1 MKKRLIALL
10 LAFVMVLGLTA
21 TVFAEGGISIA
32 SIQPEAPTHTY
43 IFQAG
48 GVEIGRQIIKHN
60 ESLKDPGVPS
70 APAGQ
75 RFVRWDP
82 AVSFDMPVSVTQ
94 NQTIPVQAIFE
105 TVYTVYFK
113 HDGRTVATKELTD
126 TQPSV
131 STGDVLVPVGAD
143 EKLTGWY
150 FGETRYERV
159 SMADFPPGSDTL
171 TLTAKVEKGHW
182 IHFNS
187 AGGSYVAPQFVTGN
201 TIQPADPAR
210 PGFSFEGWYEKS
222 GNRFTFGSPLTSN
235 ITLTAHWRSNTSTK
249 YTVIHW
255 QEKAD
260 ESGWSLHETE
270 TKTGGTDAQTA
281 AASKSYPGFTA
292 QTIMQQT
299 IQGDASTIVNVYYE
313 RNEYAVKFYTLNGST
328 EYTQFQI
335 RAKYGA
341 NIRDLWPTHN
351 NSSTWAVNLNA
362 SGGKYQ
368 SNIDT
373 MPLGGKNFYGP
384 VTGNGS
390 ETAYYYTEAL
400 PGETGTV
407 SYKGKQYKLDHS
419 DTALG
424 TGYSITEEDKYPITG
439 FTFLEF
445 DAKWNGGIFPPRYA
459 YNGAKFYYTRNS
471 YDVVFISGSV
481 TEKTQSMKYRQP
493 LDDVSHTPKP
503 PIGKEEYTFAGWYD
517 NELYTGSEY
526 VLEGKTMPA
535 HHLTLYAKWVPK
547 TYTVTVYDVDRTKIL
562 KTFDVPMG
570 GTIPENKMPKV
581 TLGTGDSFLGWMDM
595 QDHMPF
601 HFDTEI
607 HRDYKLYA
615 KTGNAEQFM
624 VTYALGGGS
633 GNAPFDSNKYARGA
647 QAVVLPATGVTPPTG
662 KVFLYWSAGDST
674 RCYPGGKLTVTG
686 KMTLT
691 AVYGQKTEAVTVT
704 YHSNFAPD
712 EPYTTADMPN
722 NSTITL
728 PGYTDLDLPE
738 NPGYTFAGWNTQAD
752 GLGKTYMPDDKV
764 LVDTMA
770 PGNDLY
776 AIWAKGSYLLTIHYV
791 YASGGEAKPDHTEV
805 LGFGAPYSVIS
816 PSIPG
821 YTADKPVVT
830 GTMPAAPVTV
840 TVTYTASTGT
850 PYEVHHYLERLEG
863 AYPAVPDEKDNLR
876 GETGAWTAAA
886 AKSYDGF
893 TPIEFEQKRIK
904 ADDLTVVKIF
914 YTRNS
919 YLLTYKDS
927 LSAGVYASQTYKY
940 GAAVTAIA
948 APTKTGYTFTG
959 WSPAVPDT
967 MPAEARTVYAQWR
980 KNTPDT
986 VVFDP
991 NNINGKT
998 LAAKSLTVYSGSAPW
1013 ETFEVVVKEP
1023 AGTQRSSG
1031 TVILSGGSQSASFTD
1046 FDPITFP
1053 AAGTY
1058 TFTVGEVDRNTRYMS
1073 YDRNLYTLTVKVEEK
1088 GGMLVISDVYYTN
1101 AAGRSYRDF
1110 PIVFSNTYGSYTP
1123 YVPVVPP
1130 KTPDKLN
1137 ADDHFAYVIG
1147 YPDGGV
1153 HPYATIT
1160 RAETATIFFRLLTEK
1175 TRKDNLTKYH
1185 SFRDVP
1191 QGAWYNAAVATM
1203 AKLKII
1209 TGYPDGTFRPD
1220 APVTRAEFATIAARF
1235 DEKSARTT
1243 ASFRDIYGHWAERYI
1258 SRSAE
1263 LGWIRGYTDNTF
1275 RPDQSITRAEA
1286 MALINRVLNRNPESK
1301 DDLLRSMN
1309 IFNDNLDTAK
1319 WYYLD
1324 VQEAANSHDFIRKAN
1339 GYEMWKKLRAD
1350 PDWKALER

>member
-1 MKKRLIALL
+1 
-10 LAFVMVLGLTA
+10 
-21 TVFAEGGISIA
+21 
-32 SIQPEAPTHTY
+32 
-43 IFQAG
+43 
-48 GVEIGRQIIKHN
+48 
-60 ESLKDPGVPS
+60 
-70 APAGQ
+70 
-75 RFVRWDP
+75 
-82 AVSFDMPVSVTQ
+82 MPVSVTQ
-94 NQTIPVQAIFE
+94 TQTITVQAIFE

-150 FGETRYERV
+150 IGGTRYETV
-159 SMADFPPGSDTL
+159 SKADFPAGSDTL
-171 TLTAKVEKGHW
+171 TLTAKVDKGHW

-187 AGGSYVAPQFVTGN
+187 NGGSYVAPQFVTGN
-201 TIQPADPAR
+201 TIPPADPAR
-210 PGFSFEGWYEKS
+210 PGFLFEGWYEES
-222 GNRFTFGSPLTSN
+222 GKQFTFGSPLTSN
-235 ITLTAHWRSNTSTK
+235 ITLIAHWTSNTSTK

-255 QEKAD
+255 QENAD
-260 ESGWSLHETE
+260 NNEYALRESEEKSGA
-270 TKTGGTDAQTA
+270 TGAPTTA
-281 AASKSYPGFTA
+281 AAKSYEGFTA
-292 QTIMQQT
+292 QTITQQT
-299 IQGDASTIVNVYYE
+299 INGDGSTIVNVYYK
-313 RNEYAVKFYTLNGST
+313 RNVYDVKFYENKGWWIFDDWKEKTGYRIT
-328 EYTQFQI
+328 
-335 RAKYGA
+335 AKHGA
-341 NIRDLWPTHN
+341 NISKKWPGGNWAT
-351 NSSTWAVNLNA
+351 SPGGSTFQA
-362 SGGKYQ
+362 
-368 SNIDT
+368 NIDT
-373 MPLGGKNFYGP
+373 MPLNGAKFYETSQGKAKADYYLQSLAGAYVWDHTDTGVSSGSK
-384 VTGNGS
+384 VTN
-390 ETAYYYTEAL
+390 
-400 PGETGTV
+400 
-407 SYKGKQYKLDHS
+407 
-419 DTALG
+419 
-424 TGYSITEEDKYPITG
+424 EDRYPITG
-439 FTFLEF
+439 FTCNTEKS
-445 DAKWNGGIFPPRYA
+445 AKNGDS
-459 YNGAKFYYTRNS
+459 YNGAKFYYDRNI
-471 YDVVFISGSV
+471 YQIVFMNHGSK
-481 TEKTQSMKYRQP
+481 EKELFKKYEQSIADAGY
-493 LDDVSHTPKP
+493 TPTAP
-503 PIGKEEYTFAGWYD
+503 ANMQDYTFGGWFD
-517 NELYTGSEY
+517 NQKCEGSAY
-526 VLEGKTMPA
+526 VFTGKTMPA

-547 TYTVTVYDVDRTKIL
+547 TYTVTVYDVDRTTVI

-570 GTIPENKMPKV
+570 GTIPENQMPEV

-601 HFDTEI
+601 HFDTRI

-633 GNAPFDSNKYARGA
+633 GNAPVDSNKYARGA
-647 QAVVLPATGVTPPTG
+647 QAVVLPAAGVTPPEG
-662 KVFLYWSAGDST
+662 KVFLYWSAAGDST

-686 KMTLT
+686 NMTLT
-691 AVYGQKTEAVTVT
+691 AVYGQTTEAVRVT

-712 EPYTTADMPN
+712 KTYTTADMPN
-722 NSTITL
+722 NSTIPL
-728 PGYTDLDLPE
+728 PGYTGLGLPE
-738 NPGYTFAGWNTQAD
+738 NPGYTFAGWNTQAN
-752 GLGKTYMPDDKV
+752 GSGTTYQPGGKV
-764 LVDTMA
+764 LVDTMG
-770 PGNDLY
+770 PGNHLY
-776 AIWAKGSYLLTIHYV
+776 AIWEKG
-791 YASGGEAKPDHTEV
+791 
-805 LGFGAPYSVIS
+805 
-816 PSIPG
+816 
-821 YTADKPVVT
+821 
-830 GTMPAAPVTV
+830 
-840 TVTYTASTGT
+840 TGT

-863 AYPAVPDEKDNLR
+863 AYPYVPDEKDNLR

-893 TPIEFEQKRIK
+893 TPMGFAQEMIK
-904 ADDLTVVKIF
+904 ADGSTVVKIF

-948 APTKTGYTFTG
+948 DPTKTGYTFTG

-1031 TVILSGGSQSASFTD
+1031 TVRLSGGSQSASFTG

-1110 PIVFSNTYGSYTP
+1110 PIVFSNTYGGYTP

-1153 HPYATIT
+1153 HPHATIT

-1209 TGYPDGTFRPD
+1209 TGYPDGTFQPD
-1220 APVTRAEFATIAARF
+1220 APVTRAEFAAIAARF

>member
-1 MKKRLIALL
+1 
-10 LAFVMVLGLTA
+10 
-21 TVFAEGGISIA
+21 
-32 SIQPEAPTHTY
+32 
-43 IFQAG
+43 
-48 GVEIGRQIIKHN
+48 
-60 ESLKDPGVPS
+60 
-70 APAGQ
+70 
-75 RFVRWDP
+75 
-82 AVSFDMPVSVTQ
+82 MPVSVTQ
-94 NQTIPVQAIFE
+94 TQTITVQAIFE
-105 TVYTVYFK
+105 TVYTVYFCYK
-113 HDGRTVATKELTD
+113 GRTVATKELTD

-150 FGETRYERV
+150 FGETRYETV
-159 SMADFPPGSDTL
+159 STADFLAGDTL
-171 TLTAKVEKGHW
+171 TLTARVEKGHW
-182 IHFNS
+182 IHFDS
-187 AGGSYVAPQFVTGN
+187 DGGSYVAPQFVTGN
-201 TIQPADPAR
+201 TSQPADPAR
-210 PGFSFEGWYEKS
+210 PGFSFEGWYEES
-222 GNRFTFGSPLTSN
+222 GKQFTFGNQLTSN
-235 ITLTAHWRSNTSTK
+235 ITLTARWKSNTSTK

-270 TKTGGTDAQTA
+270 TKTGGTGAQTA
-281 AASKSYPGFTA
+281 AAAKSYDGFTA
-292 QTIMQQT
+292 QTITQQT
-299 IQGDASTIVNVYYE
+299 INGDGSTIVNVYYK
-313 RNEYAVKFYTLNGST
+313 RNVYAVKFFTIKYEGGLLSGKYVKDKEIDS
-328 EYTQFQI
+328 I
-335 RAKYGA
+335 RITAKYGA
-341 NIRDLWPTHN
+341 NISKKWPGGLWATSPGG
-351 NSSTWAVNLNA
+351 STFQA
-362 SGGKYQ
+362 SIG
-368 SNIDT
+368 T
-373 MPLGGKNFYGP
+373 MPLGGDEFFK
-384 VTGNGS
+384 TSQGS
-390 ETAYYYTEAL
+390 AEAYYYLESLAGGYVWDHTD
-400 PGETGTV
+400 TGGD
-407 SYKGKQYKLDHS
+407 SS
-419 DTALG
+419 
-424 TGYSITEEDKYPITG
+424 SIVTNEDRYPITG
-439 FTFLEF
+439 FTCNT
-445 DAKWNGGIFPPRYA
+445 AKSAKNGA
-459 YNGAKFYYTRNS
+459 WYNGAKFYYDRIS
-471 YDVVFISGSV
+471 YQIVFMNHGSK
-481 TEKTQSMKYRQP
+481 EKELVKKYEQSIADAGY
-493 LDDVSHTPKP
+493 TPTAP
-503 PIGKEEYTFAGWYD
+503 ANMQDYTFGGWFD
-517 NELYTGSEY
+517 NEKCEGSAYVFTG
-526 VLEGKTMPA
+526 KKMPA

-547 TYTVTVYDVDRTKIL
+547 TYSVTVYDVDRTTVL
-562 KTFDVPMG
+562 ETFTDVPMG
-570 GTIPENKMPKV
+570 ETILESQMPEV

-601 HFDTEI
+601 HFDTRI
-607 HRDYKLYA
+607 HRDYQLYA

-633 GNAPFDSNKYARGA
+633 GNAPVDSNRYARGA
-647 QAVVLPATGVTPPTG
+647 QAVVLPATGVTPPEG
-662 KVFLYWSAGDST
+662 KVFLYWSAAGDST
-674 RCYPGGKLTVTG
+674 CCYPGGKLTVTG

-704 YHSNFAPD
+704 YHSNFATD

-752 GLGKTYMPDDKV
+752 GSGTTYMSGNKV
-764 LVDTMA
+764 LVDTVA
-770 PGNDLY
+770 PGNHLY

-791 YASGGEAKPDHTEV
+791 YASGEEAKPDHTEA
-805 LGFGAPYSVIS
+805 LDFGTPYSVPS

-863 AYPAVPDEKDNLR
+863 AYPDVPKEKDNLR

-904 ADDLTVVKIF
+904 ADGSTVVKIF

-948 APTKTGYTFTG
+948 DPTKAGYTFTG

-980 KNTPDT
+980 KTTPDT

-1031 TVILSGGSQSASFTD
+1031 TVRLSGGSQSASFNG

-1153 HPYATIT
+1153 HPHATIT

-1209 TGYPDGTFRPD
+1209 TGYPDGTFQPD
-1220 APVTRAEFATIAARF
+1220 APVTRAEFAAIAARF

>member
-1 MKKRLIALL
+1 
-10 LAFVMVLGLTA
+10 
-21 TVFAEGGISIA
+21 
-32 SIQPEAPTHTY
+32 
-43 IFQAG
+43 
-48 GVEIGRQIIKHN
+48 
-60 ESLKDPGVPS
+60 
-70 APAGQ
+70 
-75 RFVRWDP
+75 
-82 AVSFDMPVSVTQ
+82 MPVSVTQ
-94 NQTIPVQAIFE
+94 TQTITVQAIFE

-150 FGETRYERV
+150 IGEKRYETV
-159 SMADFPPGSDTL
+159 SKANFPAGSDTL
-171 TLTAKVEKGHW
+171 TLTAKVDKGHW

-210 PGFSFEGWYEKS
+210 PGFSFEGWYEES
-222 GNRFTFGSPLTSN
+222 GKQFTFGSQLTSN
-235 ITLTAHWRSNTSTK
+235 ITLTAHWKSNTSTK

-270 TKTGGTDAQTA
+270 TKTGGTGAQTA

-292 QTIMQQT
+292 QTIIQQT
-299 IQGDASTIVNVYYE
+299 INGDGSTIVNVYYK
-313 RNEYAVKFYTLNGST
+313 RNVYDVKFFTIKYEWFSGKYVKNKEIYCIT
-328 EYTQFQI
+328 
-335 RAKYGA
+335 AKYGA
-341 NIRDLWPTHN
+341 NISEKWPGGIWTT
-351 NSSTWAVNLNA
+351 SPGGSTFQA
-362 SGGKYQ
+362 SIG
-368 SNIDT
+368 T
-373 MPLGGKNFYGP
+373 MPLGGKEFFK
-384 VTGNGS
+384 TDQGNAKADYFLQSLAGN
-390 ETAYYYTEAL
+390 Y
-400 PGETGTV
+400 V
-407 SYKGKQYKLDHS
+407 LDHT
-419 DTALG
+419 DTG
-424 TGYSITEEDKYPITG
+424 GSSWSKVTDEDHYPITG
-439 FTFLEF
+439 FICNT
-445 DAKWNGGIFPPRYA
+445 AKSAKNGA
-459 YNGAKFYYTRNS
+459 WYNGAKFYYDRNS
-471 YDVVFISGSV
+471 YQIVFMNHGSK
-481 TEKTQSMKYRQP
+481 EKELVKKYEQSIADAGY
-493 LDDVSHTPKP
+493 TPTAP
-503 PIGKEEYTFAGWYD
+503 ANMQDYTFGGWFD
-517 NELYTGSEY
+517 NEKCEGSAYVFTG
-526 VLEGKTMPA
+526 KKMPA
-535 HHLTLYAKWVPK
+535 HNLTLYAKWVPK
-547 TYTVTVYDVDRTKIL
+547 TYTVTVYDVDQTTVIE
-562 KTFDVPMG
+562 TFDVPMG
-570 GTIPENKMPKV
+570 GTIPESQMPEV

-615 KTGNAEQFM
+615 KTGNAEQFA
-624 VTYALGGGS
+624 VTYARGGGS
-633 GNAPFDSNKYARGA
+633 GNAPVDSNKYARGA
-647 QAVVLPATGVTPPTG
+647 QAVVLPATGVTPPEG
-662 KVFLYWSAGDST
+662 KVFLYWSAAGDST
-674 RCYPGGKLTVTG
+674 CCYPGGKLTVTG

-712 EPYTTADMPN
+712 KTDMTAAMPN

-728 PGYTDLDLPE
+728 PGYTDLGLPE

-752 GLGKTYMPDDKV
+752 GLGTTYMPGDKV
-764 LVDTMA
+764 LVDTKD
-770 PGNDLY
+770 PGNHLY
-776 AIWAKGSYLLTIHYV
+776 AIWEKG
-791 YASGGEAKPDHTEV
+791 
-805 LGFGAPYSVIS
+805 
-816 PSIPG
+816 
-821 YTADKPVVT
+821 
-830 GTMPAAPVTV
+830 
-840 TVTYTASTGT
+840 TGT

-863 AYPAVPDEKDNLR
+863 AYPYVPNEKDNLR

-904 ADDLTVVKIF
+904 ADGSTVVKIF

-948 APTKTGYTFTG
+948 DPTKTGYTFTG
-959 WSPAVPDT
+959 WSPTVPAT
-967 MPAEARTVYAQWR
+967 MPPGALTVYAQWR
-980 KNTPDT
+980 KTTPDT

-1031 TVILSGGSQSASFTD
+1031 TVRLSGGSQSASFTG

-1153 HPYATIT
+1153 HPHATIT
-1160 RAETATIFFRLLTEK
+1160 RAETATVFFRLLTEK

-1209 TGYPDGTFRPD
+1209 TGYPDGTFQPD
-1220 APVTRAEFATIAARF
+1220 APVTRAEFAAIAARF

>member
-21 TVFAEGGISIA
+21 AVFAEGGISIA

-48 GVEIGRQIIKHN
+48 GVEIGRQIIKDN
-60 ESLKDPGVPS
+60 ESLRDPGVPS

-75 RFVRWDP
+75 RFVRWAP
-82 AVSFDMPVSVTQ
+82 AVSFGTPVSVTQ
-94 NQTIPVQAIFE
+94 TQTITVQAIFE
-105 TVYTVYFK
+105 TVYTVYFCYE
-113 HDGRTVATKELTD
+113 GRTVATKELTD

-150 FGETRYERV
+150 FGGTRYETV
-159 SMADFPPGSDTL
+159 SKADFPLGSDTL

-187 AGGSYVAPQFVTGN
+187 DGGSYVAPQFVTGN

-210 PGFSFEGWYEKS
+210 PGFSFEGWYEQS
-222 GNRFTFGSPLTSN
+222 GKQFTFGSQLTSN
-235 ITLTAHWRSNTSTK
+235 ITLTARWKINTSTK

-255 QEKAD
+255 QENAD
-260 ESGWSLHETE
+260 NNEYAFRESEEKSGA
-270 TKTGGTDAQTA
+270 TGAPTSA
-281 AASKSYPGFTA
+281 AAKSYQGFTA
-292 QTIMQQT
+292 QTITQQT
-299 IQGDASTIVNVYYE
+299 INGDGSTIVNVYYK
-313 RNEYAVKFYTLNGST
+313 RNVYDVKFYTLNGRT

-341 NIRDLWPTHN
+341 NIRDRWPTHN

-362 SGGKYQ
+362 SGSKYQ

-384 VTGNGS
+384 VTGYGS

-419 DTALG
+419 DTAPG
-424 TGYSITEEDKYPITG
+424 KGYSITEEDKYPITG

-445 DAKWNGGIFPPRYA
+445 DAKWDGGIIHPGYA

-526 VLEGKTMPA
+526 VLEGRTMPA
-535 HHLTLYAKWVPK
+535 HNLTLYAKWVPK
-547 TYTVTVYDVDRTKIL
+547 TYSVTVYDVDRTKIL

-570 GTIPENKMPKV
+570 ETIPENQMPEV
-581 TLGTGDSFLGWMDM
+581 TLGTGDTFLGWMDM

-615 KTGNAEQFM
+615 KTGNEEQFE
-624 VTYALGGGS
+624 VTYVLGGGS
-633 GNAPFDSNKYARGA
+633 GKAPVDSNKYARGA
-647 QAVVLPATGVTPPTG
+647 QAVVLPATGVTPPEG
-662 KVFLYWSAGDST
+662 KVFLYWSAAGDST

-712 EPYTTADMPN
+712 KTDTTAAMPN

-752 GLGKTYMPDDKV
+752 GSGTKYMPGEKV

-770 PGNDLY
+770 PGNHLY
-776 AIWAKGSYLLTIHYV
+776 AIWVKG
-791 YASGGEAKPDHTEV
+791 
-805 LGFGAPYSVIS
+805 
-816 PSIPG
+816 
-821 YTADKPVVT
+821 
-830 GTMPAAPVTV
+830 
-840 TVTYTASTGT
+840 TGT

-863 AYPAVPDEKDNLR
+863 EYLAVPDEKDNLR

-893 TPIEFEQKRIK
+893 TPRKFAQERIK
-904 ADDLTVVKIF
+904 ANGSTVVKIF

-927 LSAGVYASQTYKY
+927 LSTGVYASQTYKY

-959 WSPAVPDT
+959 WSPAVPAT
-967 MPAEARTVYAQWR
+967 MPAGALTVYAQWR
-980 KNTPDT
+980 KTTPDT

-1031 TVILSGGSQSASFTD
+1031 TVRLSGGSQSASFIG
-1046 FDPITFP
+1046 FDLITFP

-1153 HPYATIT
+1153 HPHATIT
-1160 RAETATIFFRLLTEK
+1160 RAETATVFFRLLTEK

-1209 TGYPDGTFRPD
+1209 TGYPDGTFQPD
-1220 APVTRAEFATIAARF
+1220 APVTRAEFAAIAARF

>member
-1 MKKRLIALL
+1 M
-10 LAFVMVLGLTA
+10 
-21 TVFAEGGISIA
+21 
-32 SIQPEAPTHTY
+32 
-43 IFQAG
+43 
-48 GVEIGRQIIKHN
+48 
-60 ESLKDPGVPS
+60 
-70 APAGQ
+70 
-75 RFVRWDP
+75 
-82 AVSFDMPVSVTQ
+82 TQ
-94 NQTIPVQAIFE
+94 TQTITVQAIFE

-113 HDGRTVATKELTD
+113 HEGRTVATKELTD

-159 SMADFPPGSDTL
+159 STADFPAGSDTL
-171 TLTAKVEKGHW
+171 TLTAKVDKGHW

-210 PGFSFEGWYEKS
+210 PGFSFEGWYEES
-222 GNRFTFGSPLTSN
+222 GNRFTFGNQLTSN

-270 TKTGGTDAQTA
+270 TKTGGTGAQTA
-281 AASKSYPGFTA
+281 AAAKSYDGFTA
-292 QTIMQQT
+292 QTITQQT
-299 IQGDASTIVNVYYE
+299 INGDGSTIVNVYYK
-313 RNEYAVKFYTLNGST
+313 RNVYDVKFFTIKYAWFSGKYVKDKEIVS
-328 EYTQFQI
+328 I
-335 RAKYGA
+335 RITAKYGA
-341 NIRDLWPTHN
+341 NISNMWPGGIWTT
-351 NSSTWAVNLNA
+351 SPGGSTFQA
-362 SGGKYQ
+362 SIG
-368 SNIDT
+368 T
-373 MPLGGKNFYGP
+373 MPLGGKEFFK
-384 VTGNGS
+384 TDQGNAKADYFLQSLAGN
-390 ETAYYYTEAL
+390 Y
-400 PGETGTV
+400 V
-407 SYKGKQYKLDHS
+407 LDHT
-419 DTALG
+419 DTG
-424 TGYSITEEDKYPITG
+424 GSSGSKVTDEDRYSITG
-439 FTFLEF
+439 FTCNTAIS
-445 DAKWNGGIFPPRYA
+445 AKNGDS
-459 YNGAKFYYTRNS
+459 YNGAKFYYDRNS
-471 YDVVFISGSV
+471 YRIVFMNHGSK
-481 TEKTQSMKYRQP
+481 EKELVRKYEQSIADAGY
-493 LDDVSHTPKP
+493 TPTAP
-503 PIGKEEYTFAGWYD
+503 ANMQDYTFGGWFD
-517 NELYTGSEY
+517 NQKCEGSAY
-526 VLEGKTMPA
+526 VFTGKTMPA

-547 TYTVTVYDVDRTKIL
+547 TYTVTVYAVDQTTVIE
-562 KTFDVPMG
+562 TFTDVPMG
-570 GTIPENKMPKV
+570 GTIPENQMPEV

-601 HFDTEI
+601 HFDTRI

-615 KTGNAEQFM
+615 KTGNAEQFT
-624 VTYALGGGS
+624 VTYDLGDGS
-633 GNAPFDSNKYARGA
+633 GNAPVDSNKYARGA
-647 QAVVLPATGVTPPTG
+647 QAVVLPATGVTPPEG
-662 KVFLYWSAGDST
+662 KVFLYWSAAGDST

-686 KMTLT
+686 YMTLT

-704 YHSNFAPD
+704 YHSNFAQD
-712 EPYTTADMPN
+712 MPYTTAEMPN

-728 PGYTDLDLPE
+728 PGYTDLGLPG
-738 NPGYTFAGWNTQAD
+738 NPGYTFAGWNTQAN
-752 GLGKTYMPDDKV
+752 GSGMTFRPGVKV

-770 PGNDLY
+770 PGNHLY
-776 AIWAKGSYLLTIHYV
+776 AIWVKG
-791 YASGGEAKPDHTEV
+791 
-805 LGFGAPYSVIS
+805 
-816 PSIPG
+816 
-821 YTADKPVVT
+821 
-830 GTMPAAPVTV
+830 
-840 TVTYTASTGT
+840 TGT

-863 AYPAVPDEKDNLR
+863 AYLDVPNEKDNLR

-904 ADDLTVVKIF
+904 ANGSTVVEIF

-967 MPAEARTVYAQWR
+967 MPAWALTVYAQWR
-980 KNTPDT
+980 KTTPDT

-1031 TVILSGGSQSASFTD
+1031 TVRLSGGSQSASFTD
-1046 FDPITFP
+1046 FDLITFP

-1153 HPYATIT
+1153 HPHATIT

-1209 TGYPDGTFRPD
+1209 TGYPDGTFQPD
-1220 APVTRAEFATIAARF
+1220 APVTRAEFAAIAARF

>member
-1 MKKRLIALL
+1 
-10 LAFVMVLGLTA
+10 
-21 TVFAEGGISIA
+21 
-32 SIQPEAPTHTY
+32 
-43 IFQAG
+43 
-48 GVEIGRQIIKHN
+48 
-60 ESLKDPGVPS
+60 
-70 APAGQ
+70 
-75 RFVRWDP
+75 
-82 AVSFDMPVSVTQ
+82 MPVSVTQ
-94 NQTIPVQAIFE
+94 TQTITVQAIFE

-126 TQPSV
+126 TQSFV

-150 FGETRYERV
+150 IGGTRYETV
-159 SMADFPPGSDTL
+159 STADFPAGSDTL
-171 TLTAKVEKGHW
+171 TLTAKVDKGHW

-201 TIQPADPAR
+201 TIPPADPAR
-210 PGFSFEGWYEKS
+210 PGFSFEGWYEES
-222 GNRFTFGSPLTSN
+222 GNRFTFGNQLTSN

-281 AASKSYPGFTA
+281 AAAKSYDGFTA
-292 QTIMQQT
+292 QTITQQT
-299 IQGDASTIVNVYYE
+299 INGDGSTIVNVYYK
-313 RNEYAVKFYTLNGST
+313 RNVYAVKFFTIKYEGGLLSGKYVKDKEIDS
-328 EYTQFQI
+328 I
-335 RAKYGA
+335 RITAKYGA
-341 NIRDLWPTHN
+341 NISKKWPGGLWATSPGG
-351 NSSTWAVNLNA
+351 STFQA
-362 SGGKYQ
+362 SIG
-368 SNIDT
+368 T
-373 MPLGGKNFYGP
+373 MPLGGDEFFK
-384 VTGNGS
+384 TSQGS
-390 ETAYYYTEAL
+390 AEAYYYLESLAGGYVWDHTD
-400 PGETGTV
+400 TGGD
-407 SYKGKQYKLDHS
+407 SS
-419 DTALG
+419 
-424 TGYSITEEDKYPITG
+424 SIVTNEDRYPITG
-439 FTFLEF
+439 FTCNT
-445 DAKWNGGIFPPRYA
+445 AKSAKNGA
-459 YNGAKFYYTRNS
+459 WYNGAKFYYDRNS
-471 YDVVFISGSV
+471 YQIVFMNHGSK
-481 TEKTQSMKYRQP
+481 EKELVKKYEQSIADAGY
-493 LDDVSHTPKP
+493 TPTAP
-503 PIGKEEYTFAGWYD
+503 ANMQDYTFGGWFD
-517 NELYTGSEY
+517 NEKCEGSAYVFTG
-526 VLEGKTMPA
+526 KKMPA

-547 TYTVTVYDVDRTKIL
+547 TYSVTVYDVDRTKIL

-570 GTIPENKMPKV
+570 ETILESQMPEV

-601 HFDTEI
+601 HFDTRI

-615 KTGNAEQFM
+615 KTGNAEKFE
-624 VTYALGGGS
+624 VTYALGDGS
-633 GNAPFDSNKYARGA
+633 GKAPVDSNKYARGA
-647 QAVVLPATGVTPPTG
+647 QAVVLPATGVTPPEG
-662 KVFLYWSAGDST
+662 KVFLYWSAAGDST

-686 KMTLT
+686 NMTLR
-691 AVYGQKTEAVTVT
+691 AVYGQTTEAVRVT

-712 EPYTTADMPN
+712 KTDTTAEMPN
-722 NSTITL
+722 NSKITL
-728 PGYTDLDLPE
+728 PRYTDRDLPE

-752 GLGKTYMPDDKV
+752 GSGTTYQPDVKV

-770 PGNDLY
+770 PGNHLY
-776 AIWAKGSYLLTIHYV
+776 AIWAKG
-791 YASGGEAKPDHTEV
+791 
-805 LGFGAPYSVIS
+805 
-816 PSIPG
+816 
-821 YTADKPVVT
+821 
-830 GTMPAAPVTV
+830 
-840 TVTYTASTGT
+840 TGT

-863 AYPAVPDEKDNLR
+863 AYPAVPNEKDNLR

-893 TPIEFEQKRIK
+893 TPMGFAQKRIK
-904 ADDLTVVKIF
+904 ANGSTVVKIF

-927 LSAGVYASQTYKY
+927 LSTGVYASQTYKY

-959 WSPAVPDT
+959 WSPVVPAT
-967 MPAEARTVYAQWR
+967 MPAGALTVYAQWR
-980 KNTPDT
+980 KTTPDT

-1031 TVILSGGSQSASFTD
+1031 TVSLSGGSQSASFTD
-1046 FDPITFP
+1046 FDLITFP
-1053 AAGTY
+1053 VAGTY

-1153 HPYATIT
+1153 HPHATIT
-1160 RAETATIFFRLLTEK
+1160 RAETATVFFRLLTEK

-1209 TGYPDGTFRPD
+1209 TGYPDGTFQPD
-1220 APVTRAEFATIAARF
+1220 APVTRAEFAAIAARF

>member
-21 TVFAEGGISIA
+21 TVFAGGGISIA

-48 GVEIGRQIIKHN
+48 GVEIGKQIIKDN
-60 ESLKDPGVPS
+60 ESLRDPGVPS

-82 AVSFDMPVSVTQ
+82 AVSFGMPVSVTQ
-94 NQTIPVQAIFE
+94 TQTIPVQAIFE

-150 FGETRYERV
+150 IGEKRYETV
-159 SMADFPPGSDTL
+159 STADFPPGSDTL
-171 TLTAKVEKGHW
+171 TLTAKVDKGHW
-182 IHFNS
+182 IHFDS
-187 AGGSYVAPQFVTGN
+187 DGGSYVAPQFVTGN
-201 TIQPADPAR
+201 TIPPADPAR
-210 PGFSFEGWYEKS
+210 PGFSFEGWYEES
-222 GNRFTFGSPLTSN
+222 GKQFTFGNQLTSN

-270 TKTGGTDAQTA
+270 TKAGRTGAQTA

-292 QTIMQQT
+292 QTITQQT
-299 IQGDASTIVNVYYE
+299 INGDGSTIVNVYYK
-313 RNEYAVKFYTLNGST
+313 RNVYEVKFYVDKGWLIYNWQEKT
-328 EYTQFQI
+328 ESRIT
-335 RAKYGA
+335 AKYGA
-341 NIRDLWPTHN
+341 NISKKWPGGIWTT
-351 NSSTWAVNLNA
+351 SPGGSTFQA
-362 SGGKYQ
+362 
-368 SNIDT
+368 NIDT
-373 MPLGGKNFYGP
+373 MPLNGAKFYE
-384 VTGNGS
+384 TSQGS
-390 ETAYYYTEAL
+390 AKAYYYLESLA
-400 PGETGTV
+400 GAYV
-407 SYKGKQYKLDHS
+407 LDHT
-419 DTALG
+419 DTG
-424 TGYSITEEDKYPITG
+424 GSSRSKVTDEDRYPITG
-439 FTFLEF
+439 FACNT
-445 DAKWNGGIFPPRYA
+445 AKSAKNGA
-459 YNGAKFYYTRNS
+459 WYNGAEFYYDRNS
-471 YDVVFISGSV
+471 YKIVFMNHGSK
-481 TEKTQSMKYRQP
+481 EKELVRKYEQSIADAGY
-493 LDDVSHTPKP
+493 TPTAP
-503 PIGKEEYTFAGWYD
+503 ANMQDYTFGGWFD
-517 NELYTGSEY
+517 NEKCEGSAYVFTG
-526 VLEGKTMPA
+526 KKMPA

-547 TYTVTVYDVDRTKIL
+547 TYSVTVYDVDRTKIL

-570 GTIPENKMPKV
+570 ETIPENQMPEV
-581 TLGTGDSFLGWMDM
+581 TLGTGDTFLGWMDM

-615 KTGNAEQFM
+615 KTGNEEQFA
-624 VTYALGGGS
+624 VTYALGDGS
-633 GNAPFDSNKYARGA
+633 GNAPVDSNRYARGA
-647 QAVVLPATGVTPPTG
+647 QAVVLPATGVTPPEG
-662 KVFLYWSAGDST
+662 KVFLYWSAAGDST
-674 RCYPGGKLTVTG
+674 CCYPGGKLTVTG

-691 AVYGQKTEAVTVT
+691 AVYGQTTEAVTVT
-704 YHSNFAPD
+704 YHSNFATD
-712 EPYTTADMPN
+712 KTDMTAAMPN

-728 PGYTDLDLPE
+728 PGYTGLDLPE
-738 NPGYTFAGWNTQAD
+738 NPGYTFAGWNTQAN
-752 GLGKTYMPDDKV
+752 GSGMTFRPRVKV

-770 PGNDLY
+770 PGNHLY
-776 AIWAKGSYLLTIHYV
+776 AIWVKG
-791 YASGGEAKPDHTEV
+791 
-805 LGFGAPYSVIS
+805 
-816 PSIPG
+816 
-821 YTADKPVVT
+821 
-830 GTMPAAPVTV
+830 
-840 TVTYTASTGT
+840 TGT

-863 AYPAVPDEKDNLR
+863 AYPYVPHEKDNLR

-893 TPIEFEQKRIK
+893 TPMGFAQEMIK
-904 ADDLTVVKIF
+904 ADGSTVVKIF

-948 APTKTGYTFTG
+948 DPTKTGYTFTG
-959 WSPAVPDT
+959 WSPSVPAT
-967 MPAEARTVYAQWR
+967 MPPVALTVYAQWR
-980 KNTPDT
+980 KTTPDT

-1031 TVILSGGSQSASFTD
+1031 TVRLSGGSQSASFTG
-1046 FDPITFP
+1046 FDLITFP

-1153 HPYATIT
+1153 HPHATIT
-1160 RAETATIFFRLLTEK
+1160 RAETATVFFRLLTEK

-1209 TGYPDGTFRPD
+1209 TGYPDGTFQPD
-1220 APVTRAEFATIAARF
+1220 APVTRAEFAAIAARF

>member
-1 MKKRLIALL
+1 
-10 LAFVMVLGLTA
+10 
-21 TVFAEGGISIA
+21 
-32 SIQPEAPTHTY
+32 
-43 IFQAG
+43 
-48 GVEIGRQIIKHN
+48 
-60 ESLKDPGVPS
+60 
-70 APAGQ
+70 
-75 RFVRWDP
+75 
-82 AVSFDMPVSVTQ
+82 MPVSVTQ
-94 NQTIPVQAIFE
+94 TQTITVQAIFE

-113 HDGRTVATKELTD
+113 HEGRTVATKELTD
-126 TQPSV
+126 TQSFV

-150 FGETRYERV
+150 IGGTRYETV
-159 SMADFPPGSDTL
+159 STADFPAGSDTL
-171 TLTAKVEKGHW
+171 TLTAKVDKGHW

-201 TIQPADPAR
+201 TIPPADPAR
-210 PGFSFEGWYEKS
+210 PGFSFEGWYEQS
-222 GNRFTFGSPLTSN
+222 GNQFTFGSQLTSN

-299 IQGDASTIVNVYYE
+299 IQGDGSTIVNVYYK
-313 RNEYAVKFYTLNGST
+313 RNVYDVKFFTIKYAWLSGKYVKDKEIYCIT
-328 EYTQFQI
+328 
-335 RAKYGA
+335 AKYGA
-341 NIRDLWPTHN
+341 NISNMWPGGIWTT
-351 NSSTWAVNLNA
+351 SPGGSTFQA
-362 SGGKYQ
+362 SIG
-368 SNIDT
+368 T
-373 MPLGGKNFYGP
+373 MPLGGDEFFKTDQGSAKADYYLQSLAGNYVLHHTDTGGP
-384 VTGNGS
+384 SSAIVT
-390 ETAYYYTEAL
+390 
-400 PGETGTV
+400 
-407 SYKGKQYKLDHS
+407 D
-419 DTALG
+419 
-424 TGYSITEEDKYPITG
+424 EDRYPITG
-439 FTFLEF
+439 FTCNT
-445 DAKWNGGIFPPRYA
+445 AKSAKNGDR
-459 YNGAKFYYTRNS
+459 YNGAKFYYDRIS
-471 YDVVFISGSV
+471 YQIVFMNHGSK
-481 TEKTQSMKYRQP
+481 EKELVRKYEQSIADADY
-493 LDDVSHTPKP
+493 TPTAP
-503 PIGKEEYTFAGWYD
+503 ANMQDYTFGGWFD
-517 NELYTGSEY
+517 NEKCEGSAYVFTG
-526 VLEGKTMPA
+526 KKMPA

-547 TYTVTVYDVDRTKIL
+547 TYTVTVYDVDRTTVIE
-562 KTFDVPMG
+562 TFTDVLMG
-570 GTIPENKMPKV
+570 GTIPESQMPEDKV
-581 TLGTGDSFLGWMDM
+581 TLGTGDTFLGWMDM

-601 HFDTEI
+601 HFDTRI

-615 KTGNAEQFM
+615 KTGNAEQFT

-633 GNAPFDSNKYARGA
+633 GNAPVDSNGYARGA
-647 QAVVLPATGVTPPTG
+647 QAVVLPATGVTPPPG
-662 KVFLYWSAGDST
+662 KVFLYWSAAGDST

-712 EPYTTADMPN
+712 KTDMTAAMPN

-728 PGYTDLDLPE
+728 PGYTDLGLPE
-738 NPGYTFAGWNTQAD
+738 NPGYTFDGWNTQAN
-752 GLGKTYMPDDKV
+752 GSGMTFRPGVKV

-770 PGNDLY
+770 PGNHLY
-776 AIWAKGSYLLTIHYV
+776 AIWAKG
-791 YASGGEAKPDHTEV
+791 
-805 LGFGAPYSVIS
+805 
-816 PSIPG
+816 
-821 YTADKPVVT
+821 
-830 GTMPAAPVTV
+830 
-840 TVTYTASTGT
+840 TGT

-863 AYPAVPDEKDNLR
+863 AYPYVPNEKDNLR

-893 TPIEFEQKRIK
+893 TPMGFAQEMIK
-904 ADDLTVVKIF
+904 ADGSTVVKIF

-948 APTKTGYTFTG
+948 DPTKTGYTFTG
-959 WSPAVPDT
+959 WSPTVPDT
-967 MPAEARTVYAQWR
+967 MPAVALTVYAQWR
-980 KNTPDT
+980 KTTPDT

-998 LAAKSLTVYSGSAPW
+998 LAAKALTVYSGSAPW

-1031 TVILSGGSQSASFTD
+1031 TVRLSGGSQSASFTG
-1046 FDPITFP
+1046 FDLITFP

-1073 YDRNLYTLTVKVEEK
+1073 YDRNLYTLTVKVEEN

-1153 HPYATIT
+1153 HPHATIT

-1209 TGYPDGTFRPD
+1209 TGYPDGTFQPD
-1220 APVTRAEFATIAARF
+1220 APVTRAEFAAIAARF

>member
-48 GVEIGRQIIKHN
+48 GVEIGRQIIKHD

-70 APAGQ
+70 APAGK

-82 AVSFDMPVSVTQ
+82 AVSFGTPVSVTQ
-94 NQTIPVQAIFE
+94 TQTITVQAIFE

-159 SMADFPPGSDTL
+159 STADFPPGSDTL

-182 IHFNS
+182 IHFSS

-201 TIQPADPAR
+201 TIPPADPAR
-210 PGFSFEGWYEKS
+210 PGFSFEGWYEES
-222 GNRFTFGSPLTSN
+222 GNRFTFGNPLTSN

-281 AASKSYPGFTA
+281 AAAKSYDGFTA
-292 QTIMQQT
+292 QTITQQT
-299 IQGDASTIVNVYYE
+299 INGDGSTIVNVYYK
-313 RNEYAVKFYTLNGST
+313 RNVYAVKFFTIKYEGGLLSGKYVKDKEIDS
-328 EYTQFQI
+328 I
-335 RAKYGA
+335 RITAKYGA
-341 NIRDLWPTHN
+341 NISNMWPGGIWTT
-351 NSSTWAVNLNA
+351 SPGGSTFQA
-362 SGGKYQ
+362 SIG
-368 SNIDT
+368 T
-373 MPLGGKNFYGP
+373 MPLGGDEFFKTDQGSAKADYYLQSLAGNYVLHHTDTGGP
-384 VTGNGS
+384 SSSIVT
-390 ETAYYYTEAL
+390 
-400 PGETGTV
+400 
-407 SYKGKQYKLDHS
+407 D
-419 DTALG
+419 
-424 TGYSITEEDKYPITG
+424 EDRYPITG
-439 FTFLEF
+439 FTCNT
-445 DAKWNGGIFPPRYA
+445 AKSAKNGA
-459 YNGAKFYYTRNS
+459 WYNGAKFYYDRNS
-471 YDVVFISGSV
+471 YQIVFMNHGSK
-481 TEKTQSMKYRQP
+481 EKELVRKYEQSIADAGY
-493 LDDVSHTPKP
+493 TPTAP
-503 PIGKEEYTFAGWYD
+503 ANMQDYTFGGWFD
-517 NELYTGSEY
+517 NEKCEGSAYVFTG
-526 VLEGKTMPA
+526 KKMPA
-535 HHLTLYAKWVPK
+535 HNLTLYAKWVPK

-601 HFDTEI
+601 HFDTRI

-615 KTGNAEQFM
+615 KTGNAEQFV
-624 VTYALGGGS
+624 VTYALGDGS
-633 GNAPFDSNKYARGA
+633 GNAPVDSNKYARGA
-647 QAVVLPATGVTPPTG
+647 QAVVLPAAGVTPPMG
-662 KVFLYWSAGDST
+662 KVFLYWSAAGDST

-686 KMTLT
+686 DMTLT

-712 EPYTTADMPN
+712 KTDTTAEMPN
-722 NSTITL
+722 NSKITL

-752 GLGKTYMPDDKV
+752 GSGTKYMPGDKV

-770 PGNDLY
+770 PGNHLY
-776 AIWAKGSYLLTIHYV
+776 AMWAKG
-791 YASGGEAKPDHTEV
+791 
-805 LGFGAPYSVIS
+805 
-816 PSIPG
+816 
-821 YTADKPVVT
+821 
-830 GTMPAAPVTV
+830 
-840 TVTYTASTGT
+840 TGT

-863 AYPAVPDEKDNLR
+863 AYPYVPNEKDNLR

-886 AKSYDGF
+886 AKSYNGF
-893 TPIEFEQKRIK
+893 TPMGFAQERIK
-904 ADDLTVVKIF
+904 ADGSTVVKIF

-948 APTKTGYTFTG
+948 DPTKTGYTFTG
-959 WSPAVPDT
+959 WSPTVPDT

-980 KNTPDT
+980 KTTPDT

-1031 TVILSGGSQSASFTD
+1031 TVRLSGGSQSASFTG
-1046 FDPITFP
+1046 FDLITFP

-1101 AAGRSYRDF
+1101 AAGRSYWDF

-1153 HPYATIT
+1153 HPHATIT

-1209 TGYPDGTFRPD
+1209 TGYPDGTFQPD
-1220 APVTRAEFATIAARF
+1220 APVTRAEFAAIAARF

>member
-1 MKKRLIALL
+1 
-10 LAFVMVLGLTA
+10 
-21 TVFAEGGISIA
+21 
-32 SIQPEAPTHTY
+32 
-43 IFQAG
+43 
-48 GVEIGRQIIKHN
+48 
-60 ESLKDPGVPS
+60 
-70 APAGQ
+70 
-75 RFVRWDP
+75 
-82 AVSFDMPVSVTQ
+82 MPVSVTQ
-94 NQTIPVQAIFE
+94 TQTITVQAIFE
-105 TVYTVYFK
+105 TVYTVYFCYK
-113 HDGRTVATKELTD
+113 GRTVATKELTD

-150 FGETRYERV
+150 FGETRYETV
-159 SMADFPPGSDTL
+159 STADFLAGDTL
-171 TLTAKVEKGHW
+171 TLTARVDKGHW

-187 AGGSYVAPQFVTGN
+187 DGGSYVAPQFVTGN
-201 TIQPADPAR
+201 TIPPADPAR
-210 PGFSFEGWYEKS
+210 PGFSFEGWYEES
-222 GNRFTFGSPLTSN
+222 GKQFTFGSPLTSN
-235 ITLTAHWRSNTSTK
+235 ITLTAHWKSNTSTK

-270 TKTGGTDAQTA
+270 TKTGGTGAQTA

-292 QTIMQQT
+292 QTITQQT
-299 IQGDASTIVNVYYE
+299 INGDGSTIVNVYYK
-313 RNEYAVKFYTLNGST
+313 RNVYDVKFFTIKYAWFSGKYVKDKEIYCITAKYDANISKKWPGGIWTTSPGGST
-328 EYTQFQI
+328 FQ
-335 RAKYGA
+335 
-341 NIRDLWPTHN
+341 
-351 NSSTWAVNLNA
+351 A
-362 SGGKYQ
+362 SIG
-368 SNIDT
+368 T
-373 MPLGGKNFYGP
+373 MPLGGDEFFK
-384 VTGNGS
+384 TDQGNAKADYFLQSLAGN
-390 ETAYYYTEAL
+390 Y
-400 PGETGTV
+400 V
-407 SYKGKQYKLDHS
+407 LDHT
-419 DTALG
+419 DTG
-424 TGYSITEEDKYPITG
+424 GSGRSKVTDEDRYQITG
-439 FTFLEF
+439 FTCNTAIS
-445 DAKWNGGIFPPRYA
+445 AKNGDR
-459 YNGAKFYYTRNS
+459 YNGAKFYYDRNS
-471 YDVVFISGSV
+471 YKIVFMNHGSK
-481 TEKTQSMKYRQP
+481 EKELVRKYEQSIADADY
-493 LDDVSHTPKP
+493 TPTAP
-503 PIGKEEYTFAGWYD
+503 ANMQDYTFGGWFD
-517 NELYTGSEY
+517 NEKCEGSAY
-526 VLEGKTMPA
+526 VFTGKTMPA
-535 HHLTLYAKWVPK
+535 HNLTLYAKWVPK
-547 TYTVTVYDVDRTKIL
+547 TYSVTVYDVDRTKIL
-562 KTFDVPMG
+562 RTFDVPMG
-570 GTIPENKMPKV
+570 RTIPESQMPEDKV
-581 TLGTGDSFLGWMDM
+581 TLGTGDTFLGWMDM

-615 KTGNAEQFM
+615 KTGNAEQFE
-624 VTYALGGGS
+624 VTYALGDGS
-633 GNAPFDSNKYARGA
+633 GKAPVDSNKYARGA
-647 QAVVLPATGVTPPTG
+647 QAVVLPATGVTPPEG
-662 KVFLYWSAGDST
+662 KVFLYWSAAGDST

-691 AVYGQKTEAVTVT
+691 AVYGQTTEAVTVT
-704 YHSNFAPD
+704 YHSNFATD
-712 EPYTTADMPN
+712 ETYTTADMPN

-728 PGYTDLDLPE
+728 PGYTGLGLPE
-738 NPGYTFAGWNTQAD
+738 NPGYTFAGWNTQAN
-752 GLGKTYMPDDKV
+752 GSGTTYQPGGKV

-770 PGNDLY
+770 PGNHLY
-776 AIWAKGSYLLTIHYV
+776 AIWVKG
-791 YASGGEAKPDHTEV
+791 
-805 LGFGAPYSVIS
+805 
-816 PSIPG
+816 
-821 YTADKPVVT
+821 
-830 GTMPAAPVTV
+830 
-840 TVTYTASTGT
+840 TGT

-863 AYPAVPDEKDNLR
+863 AYPYVPHEKDNLR

-904 ADDLTVVKIF
+904 ADDSTVVKIF

-959 WSPAVPDT
+959 WSPAVPAT
-967 MPAEARTVYAQWR
+967 MPAGALTVYAQWR
-980 KNTPDT
+980 KTTPDT

-1031 TVILSGGSQSASFTD
+1031 TVRLSGGSQSASFIG
-1046 FDPITFP
+1046 FDLITFP

-1153 HPYATIT
+1153 HPHATIT
-1160 RAETATIFFRLLTEK
+1160 RAETATVFFRLLTEK

-1209 TGYPDGTFRPD
+1209 TGYPDGTFQPD
-1220 APVTRAEFATIAARF
+1220 APVTRAEFAAIAARF

>member
-1 MKKRLIALL
+1 
-10 LAFVMVLGLTA
+10 
-21 TVFAEGGISIA
+21 
-32 SIQPEAPTHTY
+32 
-43 IFQAG
+43 
-48 GVEIGRQIIKHN
+48 
-60 ESLKDPGVPS
+60 
-70 APAGQ
+70 
-75 RFVRWDP
+75 
-82 AVSFDMPVSVTQ
+82 MPVSVTQ
-94 NQTIPVQAIFE
+94 TQTITVQAIFE
-105 TVYTVYFK
+105 TVYTVYFCYK
-113 HDGRTVATKELTD
+113 GRTVATKELTD

-150 FGETRYERV
+150 FGETRYETV
-159 SMADFPPGSDTL
+159 STADFLAGDTL
-171 TLTAKVEKGHW
+171 TLTARVDKGHW

-187 AGGSYVAPQFVTGN
+187 DGGSYVAPQFVTGN
-201 TIQPADPAR
+201 TIPPADPAR
-210 PGFSFEGWYEKS
+210 PGFSFEGWYEES
-222 GNRFTFGSPLTSN
+222 GKQFTFGSPLTSN
-235 ITLTAHWRSNTSTK
+235 ITLTAHWKSNTSTK

-270 TKTGGTDAQTA
+270 TKTGGTGAQTA

-292 QTIMQQT
+292 QTITQQT
-299 IQGDASTIVNVYYE
+299 INGDGSTIVNVYYK
-313 RNEYAVKFYTLNGST
+313 RNVYDVKFFTIKYAWFSGKYVKDKEIYCITAKYDANISKKWPGGIWTTSPGGST
-328 EYTQFQI
+328 FQ
-335 RAKYGA
+335 
-341 NIRDLWPTHN
+341 
-351 NSSTWAVNLNA
+351 A
-362 SGGKYQ
+362 SIG
-368 SNIDT
+368 T
-373 MPLGGKNFYGP
+373 MPLGGDEFFK
-384 VTGNGS
+384 TDQGNAKADYFLQSLAGN
-390 ETAYYYTEAL
+390 Y
-400 PGETGTV
+400 V
-407 SYKGKQYKLDHS
+407 LDHT
-419 DTALG
+419 DTG
-424 TGYSITEEDKYPITG
+424 GSGRSKVTDEDRYQITG
-439 FTFLEF
+439 FTCNTAIS
-445 DAKWNGGIFPPRYA
+445 AKNGDR
-459 YNGAKFYYTRNS
+459 YNGAKFYYDRNS
-471 YDVVFISGSV
+471 YKIVFMNHGSK
-481 TEKTQSMKYRQP
+481 EKELVRKYEQSIADADY
-493 LDDVSHTPKP
+493 TPTAP
-503 PIGKEEYTFAGWYD
+503 ANMQDYTFGGWFD
-517 NELYTGSEY
+517 NEKCEGSAY
-526 VLEGKTMPA
+526 VFTGKTMPA
-535 HHLTLYAKWVPK
+535 HNLTLYAKWVPK
-547 TYTVTVYDVDRTKIL
+547 TYSVTVYDVDRTKIL
-562 KTFDVPMG
+562 RTFDVPMG
-570 GTIPENKMPKV
+570 RTIPESQMPEDKV
-581 TLGTGDSFLGWMDM
+581 TLGTGDTFLGWMDM

-615 KTGNAEQFM
+615 KTGNAEQFE
-624 VTYALGGGS
+624 VTYALGDGS
-633 GNAPFDSNKYARGA
+633 GKAPVDSNKYARGA
-647 QAVVLPATGVTPPTG
+647 QAVVLPATGVTPPEG
-662 KVFLYWSAGDST
+662 KVFLYWSAAGDST

-691 AVYGQKTEAVTVT
+691 AVYGQTTEAVTVT
-704 YHSNFAPD
+704 YHSNFATD
-712 EPYTTADMPN
+712 ETYTTADMPN

-728 PGYTDLDLPE
+728 PGYTGLGLPE
-738 NPGYTFAGWNTQAD
+738 NPGYTFAGWNTQAN
-752 GLGKTYMPDDKV
+752 GSGTTYQPGGKV

-770 PGNDLY
+770 PGNHLY
-776 AIWAKGSYLLTIHYV
+776 AIWVKG
-791 YASGGEAKPDHTEV
+791 
-805 LGFGAPYSVIS
+805 
-816 PSIPG
+816 
-821 YTADKPVVT
+821 
-830 GTMPAAPVTV
+830 
-840 TVTYTASTGT
+840 TGT

-863 AYPAVPDEKDNLR
+863 AYPYVPHEKDNLR

-904 ADDLTVVKIF
+904 ADDSTVVKIF

-959 WSPAVPDT
+959 WSPAVPAT
-967 MPAEARTVYAQWR
+967 MPAGALTVYAQWR
-980 KNTPDT
+980 KTTPDT

-1031 TVILSGGSQSASFTD
+1031 TVRLSGGSQSASFIG
-1046 FDPITFP
+1046 FDLITFP

-1153 HPYATIT
+1153 HPHATIT
-1160 RAETATIFFRLLTEK
+1160 RAETATVFFRLLTEK

-1209 TGYPDGTFRPD
+1209 TGYPDGTFQPD
-1220 APVTRAEFATIAARF
+1220 APVTRAEFAAIAARF

-1258 SRSAE
+1258 SHSAE

>member
-1 MKKRLIALL
+1 MKKRLIVLL

-32 SIQPEAPTHTY
+32 SIQPEAHTHTY
-43 IFQAG
+43 IFQAGG
-48 GVEIGRQIIKHN
+48 GVEIGRQIIKDN
-60 ESLKDPGVPS
+60 ESLRDPGVPS

-75 RFVRWDP
+75 RFVRWAP
-82 AVSFDMPVSVTQ
+82 AVSFGMPVSVTQ
-94 NQTIPVQAIFE
+94 TQTITVQAIFE

-150 FGETRYERV
+150 IDETRYETV
-159 SMADFPPGSDTL
+159 SKADFPAGSDTL
-171 TLTAKVEKGHW
+171 TLTAKVDKGHW
-182 IHFNS
+182 IHFDS

-201 TIQPADPAR
+201 TIQPANPAR
-210 PGFSFEGWYEKS
+210 PGFSFEGWYEESEKQ
-222 GNRFTFGSPLTSN
+222 FTFGNQLTSN

-270 TKTGGTDAQTA
+270 TKTGGTGAQTA

-292 QTIMQQT
+292 QTITQQT
-299 IQGDASTIVNVYYE
+299 INGDGSTIVNVYYK
-313 RNEYAVKFYTLNGST
+313 RNVYDVKFFTIKYAWLSGKYVKDKEIYCIT
-328 EYTQFQI
+328 
-335 RAKYGA
+335 AKYGA
-341 NIRDLWPTHN
+341 NISEKWPGGIWTT
-351 NSSTWAVNLNA
+351 SPGGSTFQA
-362 SGGKYQ
+362 SIG
-368 SNIDT
+368 T
-373 MPLGGKNFYGP
+373 MPLGGDEFFK
-384 VTGNGS
+384 TDQGNAKADYFLQSLAGN
-390 ETAYYYTEAL
+390 Y
-400 PGETGTV
+400 V
-407 SYKGKQYKLDHS
+407 LDHT
-419 DTALG
+419 DTG
-424 TGYSITEEDKYPITG
+424 GSSSSTVTNEDRYPITG
-439 FTFLEF
+439 FTCNT
-445 DAKWNGGIFPPRYA
+445 AKSAKNGA
-459 YNGAKFYYTRNS
+459 WYNGAKFYYDRNS
-471 YDVVFISGSV
+471 YQIVFMNHGSK
-481 TEKTQSMKYRQP
+481 EKELVKKYEQSIADAGY
-493 LDDVSHTPKP
+493 TPTVP
-503 PIGKEEYTFAGWYD
+503 ANMQDYTFGGWFD
-517 NELYTGSEY
+517 NQKCEGSAYVFTG
-526 VLEGKTMPA
+526 KKMPA
-535 HHLTLYAKWVPK
+535 HNLTLYAKWVPK
-547 TYTVTVYDVDRTKIL
+547 TYSVTVYDVDRTKIL

-570 GTIPENKMPKV
+570 VTILESQMPEV

-601 HFDTEI
+601 HFDTRI

-624 VTYALGGGS
+624 VTYVRGGGS
-633 GNAPFDSNKYARGA
+633 GNAPVDSNKYARGA

-662 KVFLYWSAGDST
+662 KVFLYWSAAGDST
-674 RCYPGGKLTVTG
+674 RYYPGGKLTVTG
-686 KMTLT
+686 NMTLT
-691 AVYGQKTEAVTVT
+691 AVYGQTTEAVRVT

-712 EPYTTADMPN
+712 KTDTTAEMPN
-722 NSTITL
+722 NSKITL
-728 PGYTDLDLPE
+728 PRYTDRDLPE

-752 GLGKTYMPDDKV
+752 GSGMTFRTGEKV

-770 PGNDLY
+770 PGNHLY
-776 AIWAKGSYLLTIHYV
+776 AIWAKG
-791 YASGGEAKPDHTEV
+791 
-805 LGFGAPYSVIS
+805 
-816 PSIPG
+816 
-821 YTADKPVVT
+821 
-830 GTMPAAPVTV
+830 
-840 TVTYTASTGT
+840 TGT

-863 AYPAVPDEKDNLR
+863 AYPYVPNEKDNLR

-886 AKSYDGF
+886 AKSYNGF
-893 TPIEFEQKRIK
+893 TPREFAQERIK
-904 ADDLTVVKIF
+904 ADGSTVVKIF
-914 YTRNS
+914 YDRNS

-948 APTKTGYTFTG
+948 DPTKTGYTFTG
-959 WSPAVPDT
+959 WSPAVPDK
-967 MPAEARTVYAQWR
+967 MPPVALTVYAQWR
-980 KNTPDT
+980 KTTPDT

-1031 TVILSGGSQSASFTD
+1031 TVRLSGGSQSASFTG
-1046 FDPITFP
+1046 FDLITFP

-1110 PIVFSNTYGSYTP
+1110 PIVFSNTYGGYTP

-1153 HPYATIT
+1153 HPHATIT

-1209 TGYPDGTFRPD
+1209 TGYPDGTFQPD
-1220 APVTRAEFATIAARF
+1220 APVTRAEFAAIAARF

>member
-1 MKKRLIALL
+1 
-10 LAFVMVLGLTA
+10 
-21 TVFAEGGISIA
+21 
-32 SIQPEAPTHTY
+32 
-43 IFQAG
+43 
-48 GVEIGRQIIKHN
+48 
-60 ESLKDPGVPS
+60 
-70 APAGQ
+70 
-75 RFVRWDP
+75 
-82 AVSFDMPVSVTQ
+82 MPVSVTQ
-94 NQTIPVQAIFE
+94 TQTIPVQAIFE

-113 HDGRTVATKELTD
+113 HEGRTVATKELTD

-159 SMADFPPGSDTL
+159 STADFPPGSDTL
-171 TLTAKVEKGHW
+171 TLTARVEKGHW

-187 AGGSYVAPQFVTGN
+187 DGGSYVAPQFVTGN

-210 PGFSFEGWYEKS
+210 PGFSFEGWYEES
-222 GNRFTFGSPLTSN
+222 GKQFTFGNQLTSN

-270 TKTGGTDAQTA
+270 TKTGGTGAQTA
-281 AASKSYPGFTA
+281 ATSKSYPGFTA
-292 QTIMQQT
+292 QTITQQT
-299 IQGDASTIVNVYYE
+299 INGDGSTIVNVYYK
-313 RNEYAVKFYTLNGST
+313 RNVYDVKFYENKGWWIFDDWKENTDYRIT
-328 EYTQFQI
+328 
-335 RAKYGA
+335 AKHGA
-341 NIRDLWPTHN
+341 NISKKWPGGIWTT
-351 NSSTWAVNLNA
+351 SPGGSTFQA
-362 SGGKYQ
+362 SIG
-368 SNIDT
+368 T
-373 MPLGGKNFYGP
+373 MPLGGDEFFE
-384 VTGNGS
+384 TDQGNAK
-390 ETAYYYTEAL
+390 AYYYLQSLAGNYVLHHTD
-400 PGETGTV
+400 TGGASSSTV
-407 SYKGKQYKLDHS
+407 TD
-419 DTALG
+419 
-424 TGYSITEEDKYPITG
+424 EDRYPITG
-439 FTFLEF
+439 FTCNTAMS
-445 DAKWNGGIFPPRYA
+445 AKNGDS
-459 YNGAKFYYTRNS
+459 YNGAKFYYDRNS
-471 YDVVFISGSV
+471 YRIVFMNHGSK
-481 TEKTQSMKYRQP
+481 EKELVRKYEQSIADADY
-493 LDDVSHTPKP
+493 TPTAP
-503 PIGKEEYTFAGWYD
+503 ANMQDYTFGGWFD
-517 NELYTGSEY
+517 NEKCEGSAYVFTG
-526 VLEGKTMPA
+526 KKMPA
-535 HHLTLYAKWVPK
+535 HNLTLYAKWVPK
-547 TYTVTVYDVDRTKIL
+547 TYSVTVYDVDRTKIL

-570 GTIPENKMPKV
+570 ETIPENQMPEV
-581 TLGTGDSFLGWMDM
+581 TLGTGDTFLGWMDM

-615 KTGNAEQFM
+615 KTGNEEQFE
-624 VTYALGGGS
+624 VTYVLGGGS
-633 GNAPFDSNKYARGA
+633 GKAPVDSNKYARGA
-647 QAVVLPATGVTPPTG
+647 QAVVLPATGVTPPEG
-662 KVFLYWSAGDST
+662 KVFLYWSAAGDST

-712 EPYTTADMPN
+712 ETYTTADMPN

-728 PGYTDLDLPE
+728 PGYTDLGLPE
-738 NPGYTFAGWNTQAD
+738 NPGYTFDGWNTQAD
-752 GLGKTYMPDDKV
+752 GSGTIYMPGNKV
-764 LVDTMA
+764 LVDTMS
-770 PGNDLY
+770 PGNHLY
-776 AIWAKGSYLLTIHYV
+776 AIWAKG
-791 YASGGEAKPDHTEV
+791 
-805 LGFGAPYSVIS
+805 
-816 PSIPG
+816 
-821 YTADKPVVT
+821 
-830 GTMPAAPVTV
+830 
-840 TVTYTASTGT
+840 TGT

-863 AYPAVPDEKDNLR
+863 AYPAVPHEKDNLR

-904 ADDLTVVKIF
+904 ADDSTVVEIF

-959 WSPAVPDT
+959 WSPAVPAT
-967 MPAEARTVYAQWR
+967 MPAGALTVYAQWR
-980 KNTPDT
+980 KTTPDT

-1023 AGTQRSSG
+1023 VGTQRSSG
-1031 TVILSGGSQSASFTD
+1031 TVSLSGGSQSASFTS

-1153 HPYATIT
+1153 HPHATIT
-1160 RAETATIFFRLLTEK
+1160 RAETATVFFRLLTEK

-1209 TGYPDGTFRPD
+1209 TGYPNGTFQPD
-1220 APVTRAEFATIAARF
+1220 APVTRAEFAAIAARF

>member
-48 GVEIGRQIIKHN
+48 GVEIGKQIIKHN

-94 NQTIPVQAIFE
+94 TQTITVQAIFE
-105 TVYTVYFK
+105 TVYTVYFCYK
-113 HDGRTVATKELTD
+113 GRTVATKELTD

-150 FGETRYERV
+150 FGETRYETV
-159 SMADFPPGSDTL
+159 STADFLAGDTL
-171 TLTAKVEKGHW
+171 TLTARVDKGHW

-187 AGGSYVAPQFVTGN
+187 DGGSYVAPQFVTGN
-201 TIQPADPAR
+201 TIPPADPAR
-210 PGFSFEGWYEKS
+210 PGFSFEGWYEES
-222 GNRFTFGSPLTSN
+222 GKQFTFGSPLTSN
-235 ITLTAHWRSNTSTK
+235 ITLTAHWKSNTSTK

-270 TKTGGTDAQTA
+270 TKTGGTGAQTA

-292 QTIMQQT
+292 QTITQQT
-299 IQGDASTIVNVYYE
+299 INGDGSTIVNVYYK
-313 RNEYAVKFYTLNGST
+313 RNVYDVKFFTIKYAWFSGKYVKDKEIYCITAKYDANISKKWPGGIWTTSPGGST
-328 EYTQFQI
+328 FQ
-335 RAKYGA
+335 
-341 NIRDLWPTHN
+341 
-351 NSSTWAVNLNA
+351 A
-362 SGGKYQ
+362 SIG
-368 SNIDT
+368 T
-373 MPLGGKNFYGP
+373 MPLGGDEFFK
-384 VTGNGS
+384 TDQGNAKADYFLQSLAGN
-390 ETAYYYTEAL
+390 Y
-400 PGETGTV
+400 V
-407 SYKGKQYKLDHS
+407 LDHT
-419 DTALG
+419 DTG
-424 TGYSITEEDKYPITG
+424 GSGRSKVTDEDRYQITG
-439 FTFLEF
+439 FTCNTAIS
-445 DAKWNGGIFPPRYA
+445 AKNGDR
-459 YNGAKFYYTRNS
+459 YNGAKFYYDRNS
-471 YDVVFISGSV
+471 YKIVFMNHGSK
-481 TEKTQSMKYRQP
+481 EKELVRKYEQSIADADY
-493 LDDVSHTPKP
+493 TPTAP
-503 PIGKEEYTFAGWYD
+503 ANMQDYTFGGWFD
-517 NELYTGSEY
+517 NEKCEGSAY
-526 VLEGKTMPA
+526 VFTGKTMPA
-535 HHLTLYAKWVPK
+535 HNLTLYAKWVPK
-547 TYTVTVYDVDRTKIL
+547 TYSVTVYDVDRTKIL
-562 KTFDVPMG
+562 RTFDVPMG
-570 GTIPENKMPKV
+570 RTIPESQMPEDKV
-581 TLGTGDSFLGWMDM
+581 TLGTGDTFLGWMDM

-615 KTGNAEQFM
+615 KTGNAEQFE
-624 VTYALGGGS
+624 VTYALGDGS
-633 GNAPFDSNKYARGA
+633 GKAPVDSNKYARGA
-647 QAVVLPATGVTPPTG
+647 QAVVLPATGVTPPEG
-662 KVFLYWSAGDST
+662 KVFLYWSAAGDST

-691 AVYGQKTEAVTVT
+691 AVYGQTTEAVTVT
-704 YHSNFAPD
+704 YHSNFATD
-712 EPYTTADMPN
+712 ETYTTADMPN

-728 PGYTDLDLPE
+728 PGYTGLGLPE
-738 NPGYTFAGWNTQAD
+738 NPGYTFAGWNTQAN
-752 GLGKTYMPDDKV
+752 GSGTTYQPGGKV

-770 PGNDLY
+770 PGNHLY
-776 AIWAKGSYLLTIHYV
+776 AIWVKG
-791 YASGGEAKPDHTEV
+791 
-805 LGFGAPYSVIS
+805 
-816 PSIPG
+816 
-821 YTADKPVVT
+821 
-830 GTMPAAPVTV
+830 
-840 TVTYTASTGT
+840 TGT

-863 AYPAVPDEKDNLR
+863 AYPYVPHEKDNLR

-904 ADDLTVVKIF
+904 ADDSTVVKIF

-959 WSPAVPDT
+959 WSPAVPAT
-967 MPAEARTVYAQWR
+967 MPAGALTVYAQWR
-980 KNTPDT
+980 KTTPDT

-1031 TVILSGGSQSASFTD
+1031 TVRLSGGSQSASFIG
-1046 FDPITFP
+1046 FDLITFP

-1153 HPYATIT
+1153 HPHATIT
-1160 RAETATIFFRLLTEK
+1160 RAETATVFFRLLTEK

-1209 TGYPDGTFRPD
+1209 TGYPDGTFQPD
-1220 APVTRAEFATIAARF
+1220 APVTRAEFAAISARF

>member
-1 MKKRLIALL
+1 
-10 LAFVMVLGLTA
+10 
-21 TVFAEGGISIA
+21 
-32 SIQPEAPTHTY
+32 
-43 IFQAG
+43 
-48 GVEIGRQIIKHN
+48 
-60 ESLKDPGVPS
+60 
-70 APAGQ
+70 
-75 RFVRWDP
+75 
-82 AVSFDMPVSVTQ
+82 MPVSVTQ
-94 NQTIPVQAIFE
+94 TQTITVQAIFE
-105 TVYTVYFK
+105 TVYTVYFCYK
-113 HDGRTVATKELTD
+113 DRTVATKELTD

-150 FGETRYERV
+150 IGETPYETV
-159 SMADFPPGSDTL
+159 SKANFPAGSDTL
-171 TLTAKVEKGHW
+171 TLTAKVDKGHW

-201 TIQPADPAR
+201 TIPPADPAR
-210 PGFSFEGWYEKS
+210 PGFSFEGWYEES
-222 GNRFTFGSPLTSN
+222 GNRFTFGNQLTSN

-281 AASKSYPGFTA
+281 AAAKSYDGFTA
-292 QTIMQQT
+292 QTITQQT
-299 IQGDASTIVNVYYE
+299 INGDGSTIVNVYYK
-313 RNEYAVKFYTLNGST
+313 RNVYEVKFYVDKGWLIYNWQEKT
-328 EYTQFQI
+328 ESRIT
-335 RAKYGA
+335 AKYGA
-341 NIRDLWPTHN
+341 NISKKWPGGIWAT
-351 NSSTWAVNLNA
+351 SPGGSTFQA
-362 SGGKYQ
+362 
-368 SNIDT
+368 NIDT
-373 MPLGGKNFYGP
+373 MPLNGTKFYE
-384 VTGNGS
+384 TSQGNAKAHYYLQSLAG
-390 ETAYYYTEAL
+390 AY
-400 PGETGTV
+400 V
-407 SYKGKQYKLDHS
+407 LDHT
-419 DTALG
+419 DTGGASSS
-424 TGYSITEEDKYPITG
+424 TVTNEDRYPITG
-439 FTFLEF
+439 FTCNTAMS
-445 DAKWNGGIFPPRYA
+445 AKNGDR
-459 YNGAKFYYTRNS
+459 YNGAKFYYDRNS
-471 YDVVFISGSV
+471 YQIVFMNHGSK
-481 TEKTQSMKYRQP
+481 EKELLRKYEQSIADAGY
-493 LDDVSHTPKP
+493 TPTAP
-503 PIGKEEYTFAGWYD
+503 ANMQDYTFGGWFD
-517 NELYTGSEY
+517 NQKCEGSAYVFTG
-526 VLEGKTMPA
+526 KKMPA
-535 HHLTLYAKWVPK
+535 HSLTLYAKWVPK
-547 TYTVTVYDVDRTKIL
+547 TYTVTVYDVDRTTVL
-562 KTFDVPMG
+562 ETFDVSMG
-570 GTIPENKMPKV
+570 GTIPESQMPEV

-601 HFDTEI
+601 HFDTRI

-615 KTGNAEQFM
+615 KTGNAEKFM
-624 VTYALGGGS
+624 VTYVLGSGS
-633 GNAPFDSNKYARGA
+633 GNAPVDSNRYARGA

-662 KVFLYWSAGDST
+662 KVFLYWSAAGDST

-686 KMTLT
+686 DMALT
-691 AVYGQKTEAVTVT
+691 AVYGQTTEAVTVT
-704 YHSNFAPD
+704 YHSNFATD
-712 EPYTTADMPN
+712 KTDMTAAMPN

-752 GLGKTYMPDDKV
+752 GLGTTFKSGSKV
-764 LVDTMA
+764 LVDTMD
-770 PGNDLY
+770 PGNHLY
-776 AIWAKGSYLLTIHYV
+776 AIWAKG
-791 YASGGEAKPDHTEV
+791 
-805 LGFGAPYSVIS
+805 
-816 PSIPG
+816 
-821 YTADKPVVT
+821 
-830 GTMPAAPVTV
+830 
-840 TVTYTASTGT
+840 TGT

-863 AYPAVPDEKDNLR
+863 AYPYVPKEKDNLR

-886 AKSYDGF
+886 AKSYNGF
-893 TPIEFEQKRIK
+893 TPMGFAQEMIK
-904 ADDLTVVKIF
+904 ADGSTVVKIF

-948 APTKTGYTFTG
+948 DPTKTGYIFTG

-967 MPAEARTVYAQWR
+967 MPAKALTVHAQWR
-980 KNTPDT
+980 KNTPDP
-986 VVFDP
+986 VVFNP

-1031 TVILSGGSQSASFTD
+1031 TVGLSGGSQSASFTG
-1046 FDPITFP
+1046 FDLITFP

-1153 HPYATIT
+1153 HPHATIT

-1209 TGYPDGTFRPD
+1209 TGYPDGTFQPD
-1220 APVTRAEFATIAARF
+1220 APVTRAEFAAIAARF

>member
-1 MKKRLIALL
+1 
-10 LAFVMVLGLTA
+10 
-21 TVFAEGGISIA
+21 
-32 SIQPEAPTHTY
+32 
-43 IFQAG
+43 
-48 GVEIGRQIIKHN
+48 
-60 ESLKDPGVPS
+60 
-70 APAGQ
+70 
-75 RFVRWDP
+75 
-82 AVSFDMPVSVTQ
+82 MPVSVTQ
-94 NQTIPVQAIFE
+94 TQTIPVQAIFE
-105 TVYTVYFK
+105 TVYTVYFCYK
-113 HDGRTVATKELTD
+113 DRTVATKELTD

-150 FGETRYERV
+150 IGGTRYERV
-159 SMADFPPGSDTL
+159 STAEFPPGSDTL
-171 TLTAKVEKGHW
+171 TLTAKVEKRHW

-187 AGGSYVAPQFVTGN
+187 DGGSYVAPQFVTGN

-210 PGFSFEGWYEKS
+210 PGFSFEGWYEQS
-222 GNRFTFGSPLTSN
+222 GNQFTFGSQLTSN
-235 ITLTAHWRSNTSTK
+235 ITLTARWESNTSTK

-270 TKTGGTDAQTA
+270 TKTGGTGAQTA

-292 QTIMQQT
+292 QTITQQT
-299 IQGDASTIVNVYYE
+299 INGDGSTIVNVYYK
-313 RNEYAVKFYTLNGST
+313 RNVYDVKFFTIKYAWLSGKYVKDKEIYCITAKYDANISKKWPGGIWTTSPGGST
-328 EYTQFQI
+328 FQ
-335 RAKYGA
+335 
-341 NIRDLWPTHN
+341 
-351 NSSTWAVNLNA
+351 A
-362 SGGKYQ
+362 SIG
-368 SNIDT
+368 T
-373 MPLGGKNFYGP
+373 MPLGGKEFFKTDQGDAKADYFLQSLA
-384 VTGNGS
+384 GN
-390 ETAYYYTEAL
+390 Y
-400 PGETGTV
+400 V
-407 SYKGKQYKLDHS
+407 LDHT
-419 DTALG
+419 DTG
-424 TGYSITEEDKYPITG
+424 GSGRSKVTNEDRYPITG
-439 FTFLEF
+439 FTCNT
-445 DAKWNGGIFPPRYA
+445 AKSAKNGDR
-459 YNGAKFYYTRNS
+459 YNGAKFYYDRNS
-471 YDVVFISGSV
+471 YKIVFMNHGSK
-481 TEKTQSMKYRQP
+481 EKELVRKYEQSIADADY
-493 LDDVSHTPKP
+493 TPTAP
-503 PIGKEEYTFAGWYD
+503 ANMQDYTFGGWFD
-517 NELYTGSEY
+517 NQKCEGSAY
-526 VLEGKTMPA
+526 VFTGKTMPA

-547 TYTVTVYDVDRTKIL
+547 TYSVTVYDVDRTKVL
-562 KTFDVPMG
+562 KTFTDVPMG
-570 GTIPENKMPKV
+570 ETIPETQMPKGEV
-581 TLGTGDSFLGWMDM
+581 TLGTGDTFLGWMDM

-601 HFDTEI
+601 HFDTKI

-615 KTGNAEQFM
+615 KTGNIEQFK
-624 VTYALGGGS
+624 VTYAIDDGS
-633 GNAPFDSNKYARGA
+633 GNAPVDSNRYARGA
-647 QAVVLPATGVTPPTG
+647 QAVVLSAAGVTPPTG
-662 KVFLYWSAGDST
+662 KVFLYWSADST

-686 KMTLT
+686 DMTLT
-691 AVYGQKTEAVTVT
+691 AVYGQKTETVEVT

-712 EPYTTADMPN
+712 KTYTTAEMPN

-728 PGYTDLDLPE
+728 PGYTDLGLPE
-738 NPGYTFAGWNTQAD
+738 NQGYTFAGWNTQAD
-752 GLGKTYMPDDKV
+752 GSGTTYQPDVKV

-770 PGNDLY
+770 PGNHLY
-776 AIWAKGSYLLTIHYV
+776 AIWAKG
-791 YASGGEAKPDHTEV
+791 
-805 LGFGAPYSVIS
+805 
-816 PSIPG
+816 
-821 YTADKPVVT
+821 
-830 GTMPAAPVTV
+830 
-840 TVTYTASTGT
+840 TGT
-850 PYEVHHYLERLEG
+850 PYEVHHYLERLDG
-863 AYPAVPDEKDNLR
+863 GYPSEPNDTDNLR

-893 TPIEFEQKRIK
+893 TPMEFEQQRINANGK
-904 ADDLTVVKIF
+904 TVVEIR

-948 APTKTGYTFTG
+948 DPTKTGYTFTG
-959 WSPAVPDT
+959 WSPTVPAT
-967 MPAEARTVYAQWR
+967 MPAEALTVYAQWR
-980 KNTPDT
+980 KTTPDT

-1031 TVILSGGSQSASFTD
+1031 TVRLSGGSQSASFTD

-1153 HPYATIT
+1153 HPHATIT

-1209 TGYPDGTFRPD
+1209 TGYPDGTFQPD
-1220 APVTRAEFATIAARF
+1220 APVTRAEFAAIAARF

>member
-82 AVSFDMPVSVTQ
+82 AVSFGMPVSVTQ
-94 NQTIPVQAIFE
+94 TQTIPVQAIFE
-105 TVYTVYFK
+105 TVYTVYFCYK
-113 HDGRTVATKELTD
+113 DRTVATKELTD

-150 FGETRYERV
+150 IGGTRYERV
-159 SMADFPPGSDTL
+159 STAEFPPGSDTL

-187 AGGSYVAPQFVTGN
+187 DGGSYVAPQFVTGN

-210 PGFSFEGWYEKS
+210 PGFSFEGWYEQS
-222 GNRFTFGSPLTSN
+222 GNQFTFGSQLTSN
-235 ITLTAHWRSNTSTK
+235 ITLTARWESNTSTK

-270 TKTGGTDAQTA
+270 TKTGGTGAQTA

-292 QTIMQQT
+292 QTITQQT
-299 IQGDASTIVNVYYE
+299 INGDGSTIVNVYYK
-313 RNEYAVKFYTLNGST
+313 RNVYDVKFFTIKYAWLSGKYVKDKEIGS
-328 EYTQFQI
+328 I
-335 RAKYGA
+335 RITAKYGA
-341 NIRDLWPTHN
+341 NISGQWPGGIWTT
-351 NSSTWAVNLNA
+351 SPGGSTFQA
-362 SGGKYQ
+362 SIG
-368 SNIDT
+368 T
-373 MPLGGKNFYGP
+373 MPLGGDEFFKTDQGNAKADYFLQSLAGDYVLHHTDTGGSSSST
-384 VTGNGS
+384 VTN
-390 ETAYYYTEAL
+390 
-400 PGETGTV
+400 
-407 SYKGKQYKLDHS
+407 
-419 DTALG
+419 
-424 TGYSITEEDKYPITG
+424 EDRYPITG
-439 FTFLEF
+439 FTCNT
-445 DAKWNGGIFPPRYA
+445 AKSAKNGDS
-459 YNGAKFYYTRNS
+459 YNGAKFYYDRNS
-471 YDVVFISGSV
+471 YQIVFMNRGSK
-481 TEKTQSMKYRQP
+481 EKELVRKYEQSIADADY
-493 LDDVSHTPKP
+493 TPTAP
-503 PIGKEEYTFAGWYD
+503 ANMQDYTFGGWFD
-517 NELYTGSEY
+517 NEKCEGSAY
-526 VLEGKTMPA
+526 VFTGKTMPA
-535 HHLTLYAKWVPK
+535 HNLTLYAKWVPK
-547 TYTVTVYDVDRTKIL
+547 TYTVTVYNVDQTKVL
-562 KTFDVPMG
+562 KTFTDVPMG
-570 GTIPENKMPKV
+570 ETIPETQMPKGEV
-581 TLGTGDSFLGWMDM
+581 TLGTGDTFLGWMDM

-601 HFDTEI
+601 HFDTKI

-615 KTGNAEQFM
+615 KTGNIEQFK
-624 VTYALGGGS
+624 VTYAIDDGS
-633 GNAPFDSNKYARGA
+633 GNAPVDSNRYARGA
-647 QAVVLPATGVTPPTG
+647 QAVVLSAAGVTPPTG
-662 KVFLYWSAGDST
+662 KVFLYWSADST

-686 KMTLT
+686 DMTLT
-691 AVYGQKTEAVTVT
+691 AVYGQKTETVEVT

-712 EPYTTADMPN
+712 KTYTTAEMPN

-728 PGYTDLDLPE
+728 PGYTDLGLPE
-738 NPGYTFAGWNTQAD
+738 NQGYTFAGWNTQAD
-752 GLGKTYMPDDKV
+752 GSGTTYQPDVKV

-770 PGNDLY
+770 PGNHLY
-776 AIWAKGSYLLTIHYV
+776 AIWAKG
-791 YASGGEAKPDHTEV
+791 
-805 LGFGAPYSVIS
+805 
-816 PSIPG
+816 
-821 YTADKPVVT
+821 
-830 GTMPAAPVTV
+830 
-840 TVTYTASTGT
+840 TGT
-850 PYEVHHYLERLEG
+850 PYEVHHYLERLDG
-863 AYPAVPDEKDNLR
+863 GYPSEPNDTDNLR

-893 TPIEFEQKRIK
+893 TPMEFEQQRINANGK
-904 ADDLTVVKIF
+904 TVVEIR

-948 APTKTGYTFTG
+948 DPTKTGYTFTG
-959 WSPAVPDT
+959 WSPTVPAT
-967 MPAEARTVYAQWR
+967 MPAEALTVYAQWR
-980 KNTPDT
+980 KTTPDT

-1031 TVILSGGSQSASFTD
+1031 TVRLSGGSQSASFTD

-1153 HPYATIT
+1153 HPHATIT

-1209 TGYPDGTFRPD
+1209 TGYPDGTFQPD
-1220 APVTRAEFATIAARF
+1220 APVTRAEFAAIAARF

>member
-1 MKKRLIALL
+1 
-10 LAFVMVLGLTA
+10 
-21 TVFAEGGISIA
+21 
-32 SIQPEAPTHTY
+32 
-43 IFQAG
+43 
-48 GVEIGRQIIKHN
+48 
-60 ESLKDPGVPS
+60 
-70 APAGQ
+70 
-75 RFVRWDP
+75 
-82 AVSFDMPVSVTQ
+82 MPVSVTQ
-94 NQTIPVQAIFE
+94 TQTITVQAIFE

-159 SMADFPPGSDTL
+159 STADFPAGSDTL
-171 TLTAKVEKGHW
+171 TLTAKVDKGYW

-201 TIQPADPAR
+201 TIPPADPAR
-210 PGFSFEGWYEKS
+210 PGFSFEGWYEES
-222 GNRFTFGSPLTSN
+222 GNRFTFGNQLTSN

-270 TKTGGTDAQTA
+270 TKTGGTGAQTA

-292 QTIMQQT
+292 QTITQQT
-299 IQGDASTIVNVYYE
+299 INGDGSTIVNVYYK
-313 RNEYAVKFYTLNGST
+313 RNVYAVKFFTIKYEGGLLSGKYVKDKEIDS
-328 EYTQFQI
+328 I
-335 RAKYGA
+335 RITAKYGA
-341 NIRDLWPTHN
+341 NISKKWPGGLWATSPGG
-351 NSSTWAVNLNA
+351 STFQA
-362 SGGKYQ
+362 SIG
-368 SNIDT
+368 T
-373 MPLGGKNFYGP
+373 MPLGGDEFFK
-384 VTGNGS
+384 TSQGS
-390 ETAYYYTEAL
+390 AEAYYYLESLAGDYVLHHTD
-400 PGETGTV
+400 TGGASSSTV
-407 SYKGKQYKLDHS
+407 
-419 DTALG
+419 TN
-424 TGYSITEEDKYPITG
+424 EDRYPITG
-439 FTFLEF
+439 FTCNPAMS
-445 DAKWNGGIFPPRYA
+445 AKNGDR
-459 YNGAKFYYTRNS
+459 YNGAKFYYDRIS
-471 YDVVFISGSV
+471 YQIVFMNRGSK
-481 TEKTQSMKYRQP
+481 EKELVKKYEQSIADAGY
-493 LDDVSHTPKP
+493 TPTAP
-503 PIGKEEYTFAGWYD
+503 ANMQDYTFGGWFD
-517 NELYTGSEY
+517 NEKCEGSAYVFTG
-526 VLEGKTMPA
+526 KKMPA
-535 HHLTLYAKWVPK
+535 HNLTLYAKWVPK
-547 TYTVTVYDVDRTKIL
+547 TYTVTVYDVDQTTVIE
-562 KTFDVPMG
+562 TFDVPMG
-570 GTIPENKMPKV
+570 GTIPESQMPEV

-615 KTGNAEQFM
+615 KTGNAEQFA
-624 VTYALGGGS
+624 VTYARGGGS
-633 GNAPFDSNKYARGA
+633 GNAPVDSNKYARGA
-647 QAVVLPATGVTPPTG
+647 QAVVLPATGVTPPEG
-662 KVFLYWSAGDST
+662 KVFLYWSAAGDST

-686 KMTLT
+686 NMTLT

-704 YHSNFAPD
+704 YHSNFATD
-712 EPYTTADMPN
+712 KTDMTAAMPN

-752 GLGKTYMPDDKV
+752 GLGTTFKSGSKV

-770 PGNDLY
+770 PGNHLY
-776 AIWAKGSYLLTIHYV
+776 AIWEKG
-791 YASGGEAKPDHTEV
+791 
-805 LGFGAPYSVIS
+805 
-816 PSIPG
+816 
-821 YTADKPVVT
+821 
-830 GTMPAAPVTV
+830 
-840 TVTYTASTGT
+840 TGT

-863 AYPAVPDEKDNLR
+863 AYLAVPDEKDNLR

-893 TPIEFEQKRIK
+893 KPSEFAQEKIK
-904 ADDLTVVKIF
+904 ADGSTVVKIF

-948 APTKTGYTFTG
+948 DPTKTGYTFTG
-959 WSPAVPDT
+959 WSPTVPAT
-967 MPAEARTVYAQWR
+967 MPPGALTVYAQWR
-980 KNTPDT
+980 KTTPDT

-1031 TVILSGGSQSASFTD
+1031 TVRLSGGSQSASFTS

-1153 HPYATIT
+1153 HPHATIT

-1209 TGYPDGTFRPD
+1209 TGYPDGTFQPD
-1220 APVTRAEFATIAARF
+1220 APVTRAEFAAIAARF

>member
-1 MKKRLIALL
+1 
-10 LAFVMVLGLTA
+10 
-21 TVFAEGGISIA
+21 
-32 SIQPEAPTHTY
+32 
-43 IFQAG
+43 
-48 GVEIGRQIIKHN
+48 
-60 ESLKDPGVPS
+60 
-70 APAGQ
+70 
-75 RFVRWDP
+75 
-82 AVSFDMPVSVTQ
+82 MPVSVTQ
-94 NQTIPVQAIFE
+94 TQTITVQAIFE

-113 HDGRTVATKELTD
+113 HEGRTVATKELTD

-150 FGETRYERV
+150 FGETRYETV
-159 SMADFPPGSDTL
+159 SKAHFPAGSDTL
-171 TLTAKVEKGHW
+171 TLTARVEKGYW

-201 TIQPADPAR
+201 TSQPADPAR
-210 PGFSFEGWYEKS
+210 PGFLFEGWYEES

-235 ITLTAHWRSNTSTK
+235 ITLTAHWTSNTSTK

-255 QEKAD
+255 QENAD
-260 ESGWSLHETE
+260 NNEYALWESEEKSGA
-270 TKTGGTDAQTA
+270 TGASTSA
-281 AASKSYPGFTA
+281 AAKSYQGFTA
-292 QTIMQQT
+292 QNITQQT
-299 IQGDASTIVNVYYE
+299 INGDGSTIVNVYYK
-313 RNEYAVKFYTLNGST
+313 RNVYDVKFFTIKYEGGWFSGRYVKDK
-328 EYTQFQI
+328 EIVSI
-335 RAKYGA
+335 RITAKYGA
-341 NIRDLWPTHN
+341 NISEKWPGGIWTT
-351 NSSTWAVNLNA
+351 SPGGSTFQA
-362 SGGKYQ
+362 SIG
-368 SNIDT
+368 T
-373 MPLGGKNFYGP
+373 MPLGGDEFFKTDQGSAKADYYLQSLAGNYVLHHTDTGGP
-384 VTGNGS
+384 SSSTVT
-390 ETAYYYTEAL
+390 
-400 PGETGTV
+400 
-407 SYKGKQYKLDHS
+407 D
-419 DTALG
+419 
-424 TGYSITEEDKYPITG
+424 EDRYPITG
-439 FTFLEF
+439 FTCNT
-445 DAKWNGGIFPPRYA
+445 AKSAKNGA
-459 YNGAKFYYTRNS
+459 WYNGAKFYYDRNS
-471 YDVVFISGSV
+471 YRIVFMNHGSK
-481 TEKTQSMKYRQP
+481 EKELVRKYEQSIADAGY
-493 LDDVSHTPKP
+493 TPTAP
-503 PIGKEEYTFAGWYD
+503 ANMQDYTFGGWFD
-517 NELYTGSEY
+517 NEKCEGSAYVFTG
-526 VLEGKTMPA
+526 KKMPA

-547 TYTVTVYDVDRTKIL
+547 TYSVTVYDVDRTKIL

-570 GTIPENKMPKV
+570 GTILESQMPEV

-601 HFDTEI
+601 HFDTRI

-615 KTGNAEQFM
+615 KTGNAEQLM
-624 VTYALGGGS
+624 VTYALGDGS
-633 GNAPFDSNKYARGA
+633 GNAPVDSNKYARGA
-647 QAVVLPATGVTPPTG
+647 QAVVLPAAGVTPPMG
-662 KVFLYWSAGDST
+662 KVFLYWSAAGDST

-686 KMTLT
+686 NMTLT

-704 YHSNFAPD
+704 YHSNFATD
-712 EPYTTADMPN
+712 KTDMTAAMPN
-722 NSTITL
+722 NSKITL
-728 PGYTDLDLPE
+728 PGYTGLGLPE

-752 GLGKTYMPDDKV
+752 GFGTTYQPGGKV

-770 PGNDLY
+770 PGNHLY
-776 AIWAKGSYLLTIHYV
+776 AIWVKG
-791 YASGGEAKPDHTEV
+791 
-805 LGFGAPYSVIS
+805 
-816 PSIPG
+816 
-821 YTADKPVVT
+821 
-830 GTMPAAPVTV
+830 
-840 TVTYTASTGT
+840 TGT

-863 AYPAVPDEKDNLR
+863 AYPYVPNEKDNLR

-904 ADDLTVVKIF
+904 ANGSTVVEIF

-948 APTKTGYTFTG
+948 DPTKTGYTFTG
-959 WSPAVPDT
+959 WSPAVPAT

-980 KNTPDT
+980 KTTPDT

-1031 TVILSGGSQSASFTD
+1031 TVSLSGGSQSASFTS
-1046 FDPITFP
+1046 FDLITFP

-1153 HPYATIT
+1153 HPHATIT
-1160 RAETATIFFRLLTEK
+1160 RAETATVFFRLLTEK

-1209 TGYPDGTFRPD
+1209 TGYPDGTFQPD
-1220 APVTRAEFATIAARF
+1220 APVTRAEFAAIAARF

>member
-1 MKKRLIALL
+1 
-10 LAFVMVLGLTA
+10 
-21 TVFAEGGISIA
+21 
-32 SIQPEAPTHTY
+32 
-43 IFQAG
+43 
-48 GVEIGRQIIKHN
+48 
-60 ESLKDPGVPS
+60 
-70 APAGQ
+70 
-75 RFVRWDP
+75 
-82 AVSFDMPVSVTQ
+82 MPVSVTQ
-94 NQTIPVQAIFE
+94 TQTITVQAIFE
-105 TVYTVYFK
+105 TVYTVYFCYE
-113 HDGRTVATKELTD
+113 GRTVATKELTD
-126 TQPSV
+126 TQSSV

-150 FGETRYERV
+150 IGGTRYETV
-159 SMADFPPGSDTL
+159 STADFPAGSDTL
-171 TLTAKVEKGHW
+171 TLTAKVDKGHW

-210 PGFSFEGWYEKS
+210 PGFSFEGWYEES
-222 GNRFTFGSPLTSN
+222 GNRFTFGNQLTSN

-292 QTIMQQT
+292 QTITQQT
-299 IQGDASTIVNVYYE
+299 INGDGSTIVNVYYK
-313 RNEYAVKFYTLNGST
+313 RNVYAVKFFTIKYEGVRPFGRYVKNKEIVS
-328 EYTQFQI
+328 I
-335 RAKYGA
+335 RITAKYGA
-341 NIRDLWPTHN
+341 NISNMWPGGIWTT
-351 NSSTWAVNLNA
+351 SPGGSTFQA
-362 SGGKYQ
+362 SIG
-368 SNIDT
+368 T
-373 MPLGGKNFYGP
+373 MPLGGDEFFKTDQGNAKADYYLQSLAGNYVLHHTDTGGP
-384 VTGNGS
+384 SSSIVT
-390 ETAYYYTEAL
+390 
-400 PGETGTV
+400 
-407 SYKGKQYKLDHS
+407 D
-419 DTALG
+419 
-424 TGYSITEEDKYPITG
+424 EDRYPITG
-439 FTFLEF
+439 FTCNT
-445 DAKWNGGIFPPRYA
+445 AKSAKNGA
-459 YNGAKFYYTRNS
+459 WYNGAKFYYDRNS
-471 YDVVFISGSV
+471 YQIVFMNHGSK
-481 TEKTQSMKYRQP
+481 EKELVKKYEQSIADAGY
-493 LDDVSHTPKP
+493 TPTAP
-503 PIGKEEYTFAGWYD
+503 ANMQDYTFGGWFD
-517 NELYTGSEY
+517 NEKCEGSAYVFTG
-526 VLEGKTMPA
+526 KKMPA
-535 HHLTLYAKWVPK
+535 HNLTLYAKWVPK
-547 TYTVTVYDVDRTKIL
+547 TYSVTVYDVDRTTDIE
-562 KTFDVPMG
+562 TFTDVPMG
-570 GTIPENKMPKV
+570 GTILESQMPEGKV
-581 TLGTGDSFLGWMDM
+581 TLGAGDTFLGWMDM

-601 HFDTEI
+601 HFDTRI
-607 HRDYKLYA
+607 HRDYQLYA
-615 KTGNAEQFM
+615 KTGNAEQFA
-624 VTYALGGGS
+624 VTYALGDGS
-633 GNAPFDSNKYARGA
+633 GNAPVDSNKYARGA
-647 QAVVLPATGVTPPTG
+647 QAVVLPATGVTPPEG
-662 KVFLYWSAGDST
+662 KVFLYWSAAGDST

-686 KMTLT
+686 NMTLR

-704 YHSNFAPD
+704 YHSNFATD
-712 EPYTTADMPN
+712 KTDMTAEMPN
-722 NSTITL
+722 NSKITL

-738 NPGYTFAGWNTQAD
+738 NPGYTFAGWNTQAN
-752 GLGKTYMPDDKV
+752 GSGTTYQPDVKV

-770 PGNDLY
+770 PGNHLY
-776 AIWAKGSYLLTIHYV
+776 AIWVKG
-791 YASGGEAKPDHTEV
+791 
-805 LGFGAPYSVIS
+805 
-816 PSIPG
+816 
-821 YTADKPVVT
+821 
-830 GTMPAAPVTV
+830 
-840 TVTYTASTGT
+840 TGT

-863 AYPAVPDEKDNLR
+863 AYPYVPHEKDNLR

-893 TPIEFEQKRIK
+893 TPMGFAQERIK
-904 ADDLTVVKIF
+904 ANGSTVVKIF

-927 LSAGVYASQTYKY
+927 LSTGVYASQTYKY

-948 APTKTGYTFTG
+948 DPTKTGYTFTG

-967 MPAEARTVYAQWR
+967 MPAGARTVYAQWR
-980 KNTPDT
+980 KTTPDT

-1031 TVILSGGSQSASFTD
+1031 TVRLSGGSQSASFTD

-1153 HPYATIT
+1153 HPHATIT

-1209 TGYPDGTFRPD
+1209 TGYPDGTFQPD
-1220 APVTRAEFATIAARF
+1220 APVTRAEFAAIAARF

>member
-1 MKKRLIALL
+1 
-10 LAFVMVLGLTA
+10 
-21 TVFAEGGISIA
+21 
-32 SIQPEAPTHTY
+32 
-43 IFQAG
+43 
-48 GVEIGRQIIKHN
+48 
-60 ESLKDPGVPS
+60 
-70 APAGQ
+70 
-75 RFVRWDP
+75 
-82 AVSFDMPVSVTQ
+82 MPVSVTQ
-94 NQTIPVQAIFE
+94 TQTITVQAIFE

-113 HDGRTVATKELTD
+113 HEGRTVATKELTD
-126 TQPSV
+126 TQSSV

-150 FGETRYERV
+150 IGETRYETV
-159 SMADFPPGSDTL
+159 SKTDFPAGSDTL
-171 TLTAKVEKGHW
+171 TLTARVDKGYW

-187 AGGSYVAPQFVTGN
+187 DGGSYVAPQFVTGN

-210 PGFSFEGWYEKS
+210 PGFSFEGWYEES
-222 GNRFTFGSPLTSN
+222 GKQFTFGNQLTSN

-270 TKTGGTDAQTA
+270 TKAGRTGAQTA

-292 QTIMQQT
+292 QTITQQT
-299 IQGDASTIVNVYYE
+299 INGDGSTIVNVYYK
-313 RNEYAVKFYTLNGST
+313 RNVYEVKFYVDKGWLIYNWQEKT
-328 EYTQFQI
+328 ESRIT
-335 RAKYGA
+335 AKYGA
-341 NIRDLWPTHN
+341 NISKKWPGGIWTT
-351 NSSTWAVNLNA
+351 SPGGSTFQA
-362 SGGKYQ
+362 
-368 SNIDT
+368 NIDT
-373 MPLGGKNFYGP
+373 MPLNGAKFYE
-384 VTGNGS
+384 TSQGS
-390 ETAYYYTEAL
+390 AKAYYYLESLA
-400 PGETGTV
+400 GAYV
-407 SYKGKQYKLDHS
+407 LDHT
-419 DTALG
+419 DTG
-424 TGYSITEEDKYPITG
+424 GSSRSKVTDEDRYPITG
-439 FTFLEF
+439 FTCNTAIS
-445 DAKWNGGIFPPRYA
+445 AKNGDR
-459 YNGAKFYYTRNS
+459 YNGAKFYYDRNS
-471 YDVVFISGSV
+471 YKIVFMNHGSK
-481 TEKTQSMKYRQP
+481 EKELVRKYEQSIADAGY
-493 LDDVSHTPKP
+493 TPTAP
-503 PIGKEEYTFAGWYD
+503 ANMQDYTFGGWFD
-517 NELYTGSEY
+517 NEKCEGSAYVFTG
-526 VLEGKTMPA
+526 KKMPA

-547 TYTVTVYDVDRTKIL
+547 TYSVTVYAVDQTTVL
-562 KTFDVPMG
+562 ETFTDVPMG
-570 GTIPENKMPKV
+570 GTILENQMPEDKV

-601 HFDTEI
+601 HFDTRI

-615 KTGNAEQFM
+615 KTGNAKQFT

-633 GNAPFDSNKYARGA
+633 GNAPVDSNRYARGA
-647 QAVVLPATGVTPPTG
+647 QAVVLPATGVTPPEG
-662 KVFLYWSAGDST
+662 KVFLYWSAAGDST

-686 KMTLT
+686 DMTLT

-704 YHSNFAPD
+704 YHSNFATD
-712 EPYTTADMPN
+712 EPYTTAEMPN
-722 NSTITL
+722 NSTIKL
-728 PGYTDLDLPE
+728 PGYTDLGLPE

-752 GLGKTYMPDDKV
+752 GLGTTYMPGEKV
-764 LVDTMA
+764 LVDTME
-770 PGNDLY
+770 PGNHLY
-776 AIWAKGSYLLTIHYV
+776 AIWVKG
-791 YASGGEAKPDHTEV
+791 
-805 LGFGAPYSVIS
+805 
-816 PSIPG
+816 
-821 YTADKPVVT
+821 
-830 GTMPAAPVTV
+830 
-840 TVTYTASTGT
+840 TGT

-863 AYPAVPDEKDNLR
+863 AYPDVPKEKDNLR

-904 ADDLTVVKIF
+904 ANGSTVVEIF

-959 WSPAVPDT
+959 WSPAVPAT
-967 MPAEARTVYAQWR
+967 MPAEALTVYAQWR
-980 KNTPDT
+980 KTTPDT

-1031 TVILSGGSQSASFTD
+1031 TVRLSGGSQFASFTG
-1046 FDPITFP
+1046 FDLITFP

-1153 HPYATIT
+1153 HPHATIT

-1209 TGYPDGTFRPD
+1209 TGYPDGTFQPD
-1220 APVTRAEFATIAARF
+1220 APVTRAEFAAIAARF

>member
-1 MKKRLIALL
+1 
-10 LAFVMVLGLTA
+10 
-21 TVFAEGGISIA
+21 
-32 SIQPEAPTHTY
+32 
-43 IFQAG
+43 
-48 GVEIGRQIIKHN
+48 
-60 ESLKDPGVPS
+60 
-70 APAGQ
+70 
-75 RFVRWDP
+75 
-82 AVSFDMPVSVTQ
+82 MPVSVTQ
-94 NQTIPVQAIFE
+94 TQTITVQAIFE

-126 TQPSV
+126 TQSFV

-150 FGETRYERV
+150 IGGTRYETV
-159 SMADFPPGSDTL
+159 STADFPAGSDTL
-171 TLTAKVEKGHW
+171 TLTAKVDKGHW

-201 TIQPADPAR
+201 TIPPANPAR
-210 PGFSFEGWYEKS
+210 PGFSFEGWYEQS
-222 GNRFTFGSPLTSN
+222 GNQFTFGSPLTSN
-235 ITLTAHWRSNTSTK
+235 ITLTAHWKSNTSTK

-270 TKTGGTDAQTA
+270 TKPGGTGAQTA
-281 AASKSYPGFTA
+281 AAAKSYDGFTA
-292 QTIMQQT
+292 QTITQQT
-299 IQGDASTIVNVYYE
+299 INGDGSTIVNVYYK
-313 RNEYAVKFYTLNGST
+313 RNVYAVKFFTIKYEGGLLSGKYVKDKEIDS
-328 EYTQFQI
+328 I
-335 RAKYGA
+335 RITAKYGA
-341 NIRDLWPTHN
+341 NISNMWPGGIWTT
-351 NSSTWAVNLNA
+351 SPGGSTFQA
-362 SGGKYQ
+362 SIG
-368 SNIDT
+368 T
-373 MPLGGKNFYGP
+373 MPLGGDEFFETDQGSAKADYYLQSLAGNYVLHHTDTGGP
-384 VTGNGS
+384 SSSIVT
-390 ETAYYYTEAL
+390 
-400 PGETGTV
+400 
-407 SYKGKQYKLDHS
+407 D
-419 DTALG
+419 
-424 TGYSITEEDKYPITG
+424 EDRYQITG
-439 FTFLEF
+439 FTCNTAIS
-445 DAKWNGGIFPPRYA
+445 AKNGDR
-459 YNGAKFYYTRNS
+459 YNGAKFYYDRNS
-471 YDVVFISGSV
+471 YKIVFMNHGSK
-481 TEKTQSMKYRQP
+481 EKELVRKYEQSIADADY
-493 LDDVSHTPKP
+493 TPTAP
-503 PIGKEEYTFAGWYD
+503 ANMQDYTFGGWFD
-517 NELYTGSEY
+517 NEKCEGSAYVFTG
-526 VLEGKTMPA
+526 KKMPA

-547 TYTVTVYDVDRTKIL
+547 TYSVTVYDVDRTKIL

-570 GTIPENKMPKV
+570 GTIPENQMPEV
-581 TLGTGDSFLGWMDM
+581 TLGTGDTFLGWMDM

-601 HFDTEI
+601 HFDTKI

-615 KTGNAEQFM
+615 KTGNAEQFT

-633 GNAPFDSNKYARGA
+633 GNAPVDSNKYARGA
-647 QAVVLPATGVTPPTG
+647 QAVVLPATGVTPPEG
-662 KVFLYWSAGDST
+662 KVFLYWSAAGDST
-674 RCYPGGKLTVTG
+674 CCYPGGKLTVTG

-691 AVYGQKTEAVTVT
+691 AVYGQTTEAVTVT

-712 EPYTTADMPN
+712 ETYTTADMPN
-722 NSTITL
+722 NSMITL
-728 PGYTDLDLPE
+728 PGYTDLGLPE
-738 NPGYTFAGWNTQAD
+738 NPGYTFAGWKTQAN
-752 GLGKTYMPDDKV
+752 GSGMTFRPGDKV

-770 PGNDLY
+770 PGNHLY
-776 AIWAKGSYLLTIHYV
+776 AIWVKG
-791 YASGGEAKPDHTEV
+791 
-805 LGFGAPYSVIS
+805 
-816 PSIPG
+816 
-821 YTADKPVVT
+821 
-830 GTMPAAPVTV
+830 
-840 TVTYTASTGT
+840 TGT

-863 AYPAVPDEKDNLR
+863 AYPYVPNEKDNLR

-893 TPIEFEQKRIK
+893 TPMGFAQEMIK
-904 ADDLTVVKIF
+904 ADGSTVVKIF

-948 APTKTGYTFTG
+948 PPTKTGYTFTG
-959 WSPAVPDT
+959 WSPAVPAK
-967 MPAEARTVYAQWR
+967 MPPEALTVYAQWR
-980 KNTPDT
+980 KTTPDT

-998 LAAKSLTVYSGSAPW
+998 LAAKALTVYSGSAPW

-1031 TVILSGGSQSASFTD
+1031 TVRLSGGSQSASFTG

-1110 PIVFSNTYGSYTP
+1110 PIVFSNTYGGYTP

-1153 HPYATIT
+1153 HPHATIT

-1209 TGYPDGTFRPD
+1209 TGYPDGTFQPD
-1220 APVTRAEFATIAARF
+1220 APVTRAEFAAIAARF

>member
-1 MKKRLIALL
+1 
-10 LAFVMVLGLTA
+10 
-21 TVFAEGGISIA
+21 
-32 SIQPEAPTHTY
+32 
-43 IFQAG
+43 
-48 GVEIGRQIIKHN
+48 
-60 ESLKDPGVPS
+60 
-70 APAGQ
+70 
-75 RFVRWDP
+75 
-82 AVSFDMPVSVTQ
+82 MPVSVTQ
-94 NQTIPVQAIFE
+94 TQTITVQAIFE
-105 TVYTVYFK
+105 TVYTVYFCYK
-113 HDGRTVATKELTD
+113 GRTVATKELTD

-150 FGETRYERV
+150 IGETPYETV
-159 SMADFPPGSDTL
+159 STANFPAGSDTL
-171 TLTAKVEKGHW
+171 TLTAKVDKGHW

-201 TIQPADPAR
+201 TIPPADPAR
-210 PGFSFEGWYEKS
+210 PGFSFEGWYEES

-235 ITLTAHWRSNTSTK
+235 ITLTASWKSNTSTK

-281 AASKSYPGFTA
+281 AAAKSYDGFTA
-292 QTIMQQT
+292 QTITQQT
-299 IQGDASTIVNVYYE
+299 INGDGSTIVNVYYK
-313 RNEYAVKFYTLNGST
+313 RNVYDVKFFTIKYEGGLLSGKYVKDKEIDS
-328 EYTQFQI
+328 I
-335 RAKYGA
+335 RITAKYGA
-341 NIRDLWPTHN
+341 NISKKWPGGLWATSPGG
-351 NSSTWAVNLNA
+351 STFQA
-362 SGGKYQ
+362 SIG
-368 SNIDT
+368 T
-373 MPLGGKNFYGP
+373 MPLGGKEFFKTDQGNAKADYYLESLAGDYVLHHTDTGGASSST
-384 VTGNGS
+384 VT
-390 ETAYYYTEAL
+390 
-400 PGETGTV
+400 
-407 SYKGKQYKLDHS
+407 D
-419 DTALG
+419 
-424 TGYSITEEDKYPITG
+424 EDRYPITG
-439 FTFLEF
+439 FTCNTAMS
-445 DAKWNGGIFPPRYA
+445 AKNGDS
-459 YNGAKFYYTRNS
+459 YNGAKFYYDRNS
-471 YDVVFISGSV
+471 YRIVFMNRGSK
-481 TEKTQSMKYRQP
+481 EKELVRKYEQSIADAGY
-493 LDDVSHTPKP
+493 TPTAP
-503 PIGKEEYTFAGWYD
+503 ANMQDYTFGGWFD
-517 NELYTGSEY
+517 NQKCEGSAYVFTG
-526 VLEGKTMPA
+526 KKMPA
-535 HHLTLYAKWVPK
+535 HNLTLYAKWVPK
-547 TYTVTVYDVDRTKIL
+547 TYSVTVYDVDRTKIL

-570 GTIPENKMPKV
+570 ETIPENQMPEV
-581 TLGTGDSFLGWMDM
+581 TLGTGDTFLGWMDM

-615 KTGNAEQFM
+615 KTGNEEQFE
-624 VTYALGGGS
+624 VTYVLGGGS
-633 GNAPFDSNKYARGA
+633 GKAPVDSNKYARGA
-647 QAVVLPATGVTPPTG
+647 QAVVLPATGVTPPEG
-662 KVFLYWSAGDST
+662 KVFLYWSAAGDST

-712 EPYTTADMPN
+712 ETYTTADMPN

-728 PGYTDLDLPE
+728 PGYTDLGLPE
-738 NPGYTFAGWNTQAD
+738 NPGYTFAGWNTQAN
-752 GLGKTYMPDDKV
+752 GLGTTYQPDVKV

-770 PGNDLY
+770 PGNHLY
-776 AIWAKGSYLLTIHYV
+776 AIWVKG
-791 YASGGEAKPDHTEV
+791 
-805 LGFGAPYSVIS
+805 
-816 PSIPG
+816 
-821 YTADKPVVT
+821 
-830 GTMPAAPVTV
+830 
-840 TVTYTASTGT
+840 TGT

-863 AYPAVPDEKDNLR
+863 AYLAVPDEKDNLR

-893 TPIEFEQKRIK
+893 TPRDFAQERIK
-904 ADDLTVVKIF
+904 ADGSTVVKIF

-927 LSAGVYASQTYKY
+927 LSAGVYASQIYKY
-940 GAAVTAIA
+940 RAAVTAIA

-959 WSPAVPDT
+959 WSPAVPAT
-967 MPAEARTVYAQWR
+967 MPAEALTVYAQWR
-980 KNTPDT
+980 KTTPDT

-1031 TVILSGGSQSASFTD
+1031 TVRLSGGSQSASFTG
-1046 FDPITFP
+1046 FDLITFP

-1058 TFTVGEVDRNTRYMS
+1058 TFTVGEVDRSTRYMS

-1153 HPYATIT
+1153 HPHATIT

-1209 TGYPDGTFRPD
+1209 TGYPDGTFQPD
-1220 APVTRAEFATIAARF
+1220 APVTRAEFAAIAARF

>member
-1 MKKRLIALL
+1 MR
-10 LAFVMVLGLTA
+10 
-21 TVFAEGGISIA
+21 
-32 SIQPEAPTHTY
+32 
-43 IFQAG
+43 
-48 GVEIGRQIIKHN
+48 
-60 ESLKDPGVPS
+60 DPGVPS

-75 RFVRWDP
+75 RFVRWAP
-82 AVSFDMPVSVTQ
+82 AVSFGMPVSVTQ
-94 NQTIPVQAIFE
+94 TQTITVQAIFE

-150 FGETRYERV
+150 IDETRYETV
-159 SMADFPPGSDTL
+159 SKADFPAGSDTL
-171 TLTAKVEKGHW
+171 TLTARVEKGHW

-187 AGGSYVAPQFVTGN
+187 DGGSYVAPQFVTGN
-201 TIQPADPAR
+201 TIPPADPAR
-210 PGFSFEGWYEKS
+210 PGFSFEGWYEES
-222 GNRFTFGSPLTSN
+222 GNRFTFGNQLTSN
-235 ITLTAHWRSNTSTK
+235 ITLTAHWKSNTSTK

-270 TKTGGTDAQTA
+270 TKTGGTGAQTA

-292 QTIMQQT
+292 QTITQQT
-299 IQGDASTIVNVYYE
+299 INGDGSTIVNVYYK
-313 RNEYAVKFYTLNGST
+313 RNVYAVKFFTIKYEGGLLSGKYVKDKEIDS
-328 EYTQFQI
+328 I
-335 RAKYGA
+335 RITAKYGA
-341 NIRDLWPTHN
+341 NISKKWPGGLWATSPGG
-351 NSSTWAVNLNA
+351 STFQA
-362 SGGKYQ
+362 SIG
-368 SNIDT
+368 T
-373 MPLGGKNFYGP
+373 MPLGGDEFFK
-384 VTGNGS
+384 TSQGS
-390 ETAYYYTEAL
+390 AEAYYYLESLAGGYVWDHTD
-400 PGETGTV
+400 TGGD
-407 SYKGKQYKLDHS
+407 SS
-419 DTALG
+419 
-424 TGYSITEEDKYPITG
+424 SIVTNEDRYPITG
-439 FTFLEF
+439 FTCNT
-445 DAKWNGGIFPPRYA
+445 AKSAKNGA
-459 YNGAKFYYTRNS
+459 WYNGAKFYYDRNS
-471 YDVVFISGSV
+471 YQIVFMNHGSK
-481 TEKTQSMKYRQP
+481 EKELVKKYEQSIADAGY
-493 LDDVSHTPKP
+493 TPTAP
-503 PIGKEEYTFAGWYD
+503 ANMQDYTFGGWFD
-517 NELYTGSEY
+517 NEKCEGSAYVFTG
-526 VLEGKTMPA
+526 KKMPA

-547 TYTVTVYDVDRTKIL
+547 TYSVTVYDVDRTKIL

-570 GTIPENKMPKV
+570 ETILESQMPEV

-601 HFDTEI
+601 HFDTRI

-615 KTGNAEQFM
+615 KTGNAEKFE
-624 VTYALGGGS
+624 VTYALGDGS
-633 GNAPFDSNKYARGA
+633 GKAPVDSNKYARGA
-647 QAVVLPATGVTPPTG
+647 QAVVLPATGVTPPMG
-662 KVFLYWSAGDST
+662 KVFLYWSAAGDST

-686 KMTLT
+686 NMTLT

-712 EPYTTADMPN
+712 KTYTTADMPN

-728 PGYTDLDLPE
+728 PGYTDLGLPE
-738 NPGYTFAGWNTQAD
+738 NPGYTFAGWNTQAN
-752 GLGKTYMPDDKV
+752 GSGMTFRPRVKV

-770 PGNDLY
+770 PGNHLY
-776 AIWAKGSYLLTIHYV
+776 AIWVKG
-791 YASGGEAKPDHTEV
+791 
-805 LGFGAPYSVIS
+805 
-816 PSIPG
+816 
-821 YTADKPVVT
+821 
-830 GTMPAAPVTV
+830 
-840 TVTYTASTGT
+840 TGT

-863 AYPAVPDEKDNLR
+863 AYPYVPHEKDNLR

-893 TPIEFEQKRIK
+893 TPMGFAQEMIK
-904 ADDLTVVKIF
+904 ADGSTVVKIF

-927 LSAGVYASQTYKY
+927 LSTGVYASQTYKY

-948 APTKTGYTFTG
+948 DPTKTGYTFTG
-959 WSPAVPDT
+959 WSPSVPAT
-967 MPAEARTVYAQWR
+967 MPPVALTVYAQWR
-980 KNTPDT
+980 KTTPDT

-1031 TVILSGGSQSASFTD
+1031 TVRLSGGSQSASFTG
-1046 FDPITFP
+1046 FDLITFP

-1153 HPYATIT
+1153 HPHATIT
-1160 RAETATIFFRLLTEK
+1160 RAETATVFFRLLTEK

-1209 TGYPDGTFRPD
+1209 TGYPDGTFQPD
-1220 APVTRAEFATIAARF
+1220 APVTRAEFAAIAARF

>member
-1 MKKRLIALL
+1 MR
-10 LAFVMVLGLTA
+10 
-21 TVFAEGGISIA
+21 
-32 SIQPEAPTHTY
+32 
-43 IFQAG
+43 
-48 GVEIGRQIIKHN
+48 
-60 ESLKDPGVPS
+60 DPGVPS

-82 AVSFDMPVSVTQ
+82 AVSFGMPVSVTQ
-94 NQTIPVQAIFE
+94 TQTIPVQAIFE
-105 TVYTVYFK
+105 TVYTVYFCYE
-113 HDGRTVATKELTD
+113 GRTVATKELTD

-150 FGETRYERV
+150 IGEKRYETV
-159 SMADFPPGSDTL
+159 STADFPPGSDTL
-171 TLTAKVEKGHW
+171 TLTAKVDKGHW
-182 IHFNS
+182 IHFDS
-187 AGGSYVAPQFVTGN
+187 DGGSYVAPQFVTGN
-201 TIQPADPAR
+201 TSQPADPAR
-210 PGFSFEGWYEKS
+210 PGFSFEGWYEES
-222 GNRFTFGSPLTSN
+222 GKQFTFGSPLTSN
-235 ITLTAHWRSNTSTK
+235 ITLTARWKSNTSTK

-260 ESGWSLHETE
+260 ESGWSLYETE
-270 TKTGGTDAQTA
+270 TKTGGTGAQTA

-292 QTIMQQT
+292 QTITQQT
-299 IQGDASTIVNVYYE
+299 INGDGSTIVNVYYK
-313 RNEYAVKFYTLNGST
+313 RNVYDVKFYTLNGRT

-341 NIRDLWPTHN
+341 NIRDRWPTHN

-384 VTGNGS
+384 VTGYGS

-419 DTALG
+419 DTAPG
-424 TGYSITEEDKYPITG
+424 TRYSITEEDKYPITG

-445 DAKWNGGIFPPRYA
+445 DAKWDGGIIHPGYA

-535 HHLTLYAKWVPK
+535 HNLTLYAKWVPK
-547 TYTVTVYDVDRTKIL
+547 TYSVTVYDVDRTKIL
-562 KTFDVPMG
+562 RTFDVPMG
-570 GTIPENKMPKV
+570 GTIPESQMPEV

-601 HFDTEI
+601 HFDTKI

-615 KTGNAEQFM
+615 KTGNAEKFE

-633 GNAPFDSNKYARGA
+633 GKAPVDSNRYARGA
-647 QAVVLPATGVTPPTG
+647 QAVVLPATGVTPPEG
-662 KVFLYWSAGDST
+662 KVFLYWSAAGDST
-674 RCYPGGKLTVTG
+674 RYYPGGKLTVTG
-686 KMTLT
+686 NMTLT

-704 YHSNFAPD
+704 YHSNFATD
-712 EPYTTADMPN
+712 KTDMTAAMPN
-722 NSTITL
+722 NSKITL
-728 PGYTDLDLPE
+728 PGYTDLGLPE

-752 GLGKTYMPDDKV
+752 GLGTTFKSGSKV

-770 PGNDLY
+770 PGNHLY
-776 AIWAKGSYLLTIHYV
+776 AIWAKG
-791 YASGGEAKPDHTEV
+791 
-805 LGFGAPYSVIS
+805 
-816 PSIPG
+816 
-821 YTADKPVVT
+821 
-830 GTMPAAPVTV
+830 
-840 TVTYTASTGT
+840 TGT

-863 AYPAVPDEKDNLR
+863 AYPAVPHEKDNLR

-886 AKSYDGF
+886 AKSYNGF
-893 TPIEFEQKRIK
+893 TPMGFAQKRIK
-904 ADDLTVVKIF
+904 ADDLTVVEIF

-927 LSAGVYASQTYKY
+927 LSTGVYASQTYKY

-959 WSPAVPDT
+959 WSPTVPAT

-980 KNTPDT
+980 KTTPDT

-1031 TVILSGGSQSASFTD
+1031 TVGLSGGSQSASFTG
-1046 FDPITFP
+1046 FDLITFP

-1110 PIVFSNTYGSYTP
+1110 PIVFSNTYGGYTP

-1153 HPYATIT
+1153 HPHATIT

-1209 TGYPDGTFRPD
+1209 TGYPDGTFQPD
-1220 APVTRAEFATIAARF
+1220 APVTRAEFAAIAARF

>member
-1 MKKRLIALL
+1 
-10 LAFVMVLGLTA
+10 
-21 TVFAEGGISIA
+21 
-32 SIQPEAPTHTY
+32 
-43 IFQAG
+43 
-48 GVEIGRQIIKHN
+48 
-60 ESLKDPGVPS
+60 
-70 APAGQ
+70 
-75 RFVRWDP
+75 
-82 AVSFDMPVSVTQ
+82 MPVSVTQ
-94 NQTIPVQAIFE
+94 TQTIPVQAVFE

-113 HDGRTVATKELTD
+113 HEGRTVATKELTD

-143 EKLTGWY
+143 AKLTGWY
-150 FGETRYERV
+150 IDETRYETV
-159 SMADFPPGSDTL
+159 STADFPAGSDTL
-171 TLTAKVEKGHW
+171 TLTARVEKGHW

-187 AGGSYVAPQFVTGN
+187 DGGSYVAPQFVTGN
-201 TIQPADPAR
+201 TSQPDDPAR
-210 PGFSFEGWYEKS
+210 PGFSFEGWYEES
-222 GNRFTFGSPLTSN
+222 GNRFTFGSQLTSN
-235 ITLTAHWRSNTSTK
+235 ITLTARWESNTSTK

-270 TKTGGTDAQTA
+270 TKTGGTGAQTA
-281 AASKSYPGFTA
+281 ATSKSYPGFTA
-292 QTIMQQT
+292 QTITQQT
-299 IQGDASTIVNVYYE
+299 INGDGSTIVNVYYK
-313 RNEYAVKFYTLNGST
+313 RNVYDVKFYENKGWWIFDDWKENTDYRIT
-328 EYTQFQI
+328 
-335 RAKYGA
+335 AKHGA
-341 NIRDLWPTHN
+341 NISKKWPGGIWTT
-351 NSSTWAVNLNA
+351 SPGGSTFQA
-362 SGGKYQ
+362 
-368 SNIDT
+368 NIDT
-373 MPLGGKNFYGP
+373 MPLNGAKFYKTSQGDAK
-384 VTGNGS
+384 
-390 ETAYYYTEAL
+390 AYYYLQSLAGAYVWDHTD
-400 PGETGTV
+400 TGGSSRSKVTN
-407 SYKGKQYKLDHS
+407 
-419 DTALG
+419 
-424 TGYSITEEDKYPITG
+424 EDRYPITG
-439 FTFLEF
+439 FTCNT
-445 DAKWNGGIFPPRYA
+445 AKSAKNGDR
-459 YNGAKFYYTRNS
+459 YNGAKFYYDRDN
-471 YDVVFISGSV
+471 YKIVFMNHGSKERELV
-481 TEKTQSMKYRQP
+481 RKYEQSIADADY
-493 LDDVSHTPKP
+493 TPTAP
-503 PIGKEEYTFAGWYD
+503 ANMQDYTFGGWFD
-517 NELYTGSEY
+517 NEKCEGSAY
-526 VLEGKTMPA
+526 VFTGKTMPA
-535 HHLTLYAKWVPK
+535 HNLTLYAKWVPK
-547 TYTVTVYDVDRTKIL
+547 TYSVTVYDVDRTKIL

-570 GTIPENKMPKV
+570 GTIPENQMPEV
-581 TLGTGDSFLGWMDM
+581 TLGTGDTFLGWMDM

-601 HFDTEI
+601 HFDTKI

-615 KTGNAEQFM
+615 KTGNAEQFT
-624 VTYALGGGS
+624 VTYVRGGGS
-633 GNAPFDSNKYARGA
+633 GNAPVDSNKYARGA

-662 KVFLYWSAGDST
+662 KVFLYWSAAGDST

-686 KMTLT
+686 YMTLT

-704 YHSNFAPD
+704 YHSNFATD
-712 EPYTTADMPN
+712 EPYTTAEMPN
-722 NSTITL
+722 NSTIKL
-728 PGYTDLDLPE
+728 PGYTDLGLPE
-738 NPGYTFAGWNTQAD
+738 NQGYTFAGWNTQAD
-752 GLGKTYMPDDKV
+752 GSGTTYMPGNKV

-770 PGNDLY
+770 PGNHLY
-776 AIWAKGSYLLTIHYV
+776 AIWVKG
-791 YASGGEAKPDHTEV
+791 
-805 LGFGAPYSVIS
+805 
-816 PSIPG
+816 
-821 YTADKPVVT
+821 
-830 GTMPAAPVTV
+830 
-840 TVTYTASTGT
+840 TGT

-863 AYPAVPDEKDNLR
+863 AYPDVPKEKDNLR

-904 ADDLTVVKIF
+904 ADGSTVVEIF

-959 WSPAVPDT
+959 WSPTVPAT

-980 KNTPDT
+980 KTTPDT

-998 LAAKSLTVYSGSAPW
+998 LAAKALTVYSGSAPW

-1031 TVILSGGSQSASFTD
+1031 TVRLSGGSQSASFTG

-1153 HPYATIT
+1153 HPHATIT
-1160 RAETATIFFRLLTEK
+1160 RAETATVFFRLLTEK
-1175 TRKDNLTKYH
+1175 MRKDNLTKYH

-1209 TGYPDGTFRPD
+1209 TGYPDGTFQPD
-1220 APVTRAEFATIAARF
+1220 APVTRAEFAAIAARF

>member
-32 SIQPEAPTHTY
+32 SIQPEADTHTY

-60 ESLKDPGVPS
+60 ESLKDLGVPS

-94 NQTIPVQAIFE
+94 TQTITVQAIFE

-113 HDGRTVATKELTD
+113 HEGRTVATKELTD
-126 TQPSV
+126 TQSFV

-143 EKLTGWY
+143 AKLTGWY
-150 FGETRYERV
+150 FGEKRYETV
-159 SMADFPPGSDTL
+159 STADFPAGSDTL
-171 TLTAKVEKGHW
+171 TLTAKVDKGHW
-182 IHFNS
+182 IHFDS

-201 TIQPADPAR
+201 TIQPANPAR
-210 PGFSFEGWYEKS
+210 PGFSFEGWYEESEKQ
-222 GNRFTFGSPLTSN
+222 FTFGNQLTSN

-270 TKTGGTDAQTA
+270 TKTGGTGAQTA
-281 AASKSYPGFTA
+281 AAAKSYDGFTA
-292 QTIMQQT
+292 QIITQQT
-299 IQGDASTIVNVYYE
+299 INGDGSTIVNVYYK
-313 RNEYAVKFYTLNGST
+313 RNVYAAKFFTIKYEGGLLSGKYVKDKEIDS
-328 EYTQFQI
+328 I
-335 RAKYGA
+335 RITAKYGA
-341 NIRDLWPTHN
+341 NISKKWPGGLWATSPGG
-351 NSSTWAVNLNA
+351 STFQA
-362 SGGKYQ
+362 SIG
-368 SNIDT
+368 T
-373 MPLGGKNFYGP
+373 MPLGGDEFFK
-384 VTGNGS
+384 TSQGS
-390 ETAYYYTEAL
+390 AEAYYYLESLAGDYVLHHTD
-400 PGETGTV
+400 TGGASSSTV
-407 SYKGKQYKLDHS
+407 
-419 DTALG
+419 TN
-424 TGYSITEEDKYPITG
+424 EDRYPITG
-439 FTFLEF
+439 FTCNT
-445 DAKWNGGIFPPRYA
+445 AKSAKNGA
-459 YNGAKFYYTRNS
+459 WYNGAKFYYDRNS
-471 YDVVFISGSV
+471 YQIVFMNHGSK
-481 TEKTQSMKYRQP
+481 EKELVKKYEQSIADAGY
-493 LDDVSHTPKP
+493 TPTAP
-503 PIGKEEYTFAGWYD
+503 ANMQDYTFGGWFD
-517 NELYTGSEY
+517 NQKCEGSAYVFTG
-526 VLEGKTMPA
+526 KKMPA

-547 TYTVTVYDVDRTKIL
+547 TYSVTVYDVDRTKIL
-562 KTFDVPMG
+562 RTFDVPMG
-570 GTIPENKMPKV
+570 GTIPESQMPEV

-601 HFDTEI
+601 HFDTRI

-615 KTGNAEQFM
+615 KTGNAEQLM
-624 VTYALGGGS
+624 VTYDLGGGS
-633 GNAPFDSNKYARGA
+633 GNAPVDSNKYARGA
-647 QAVVLPATGVTPPTG
+647 QAVVLPATGVTPPEG
-662 KVFLYWSAGDST
+662 KVFLYWSAAGDST
-674 RCYPGGKLTVTG
+674 RYYPGGKLTVTG
-686 KMTLT
+686 NMTLT
-691 AVYGQKTEAVTVT
+691 AVYGQTTEAVTVT
-704 YHSNFAPD
+704 YHSNFASD
-712 EPYTTADMPN
+712 ETYTTAEMPN

-728 PGYTDLDLPE
+728 LRYTGLDLPE
-738 NPGYTFAGWNTQAD
+738 NPGYTFAGWNTQAN
-752 GLGKTYMPDDKV
+752 GSGTTYQPDVKV

-770 PGNDLY
+770 PGNHLY
-776 AIWAKGSYLLTIHYV
+776 AIWAKG
-791 YASGGEAKPDHTEV
+791 
-805 LGFGAPYSVIS
+805 
-816 PSIPG
+816 
-821 YTADKPVVT
+821 
-830 GTMPAAPVTV
+830 
-840 TVTYTASTGT
+840 TGT

-863 AYPAVPDEKDNLR
+863 AYPYVPFEKDNLR

-893 TPIEFEQKRIK
+893 TPRKFAQERIK
-904 ADDLTVVKIF
+904 ADGSTVVEIF
-914 YTRNS
+914 YDRNS

-980 KNTPDT
+980 KTTPDT

-1031 TVILSGGSQSASFTD
+1031 TVRLSGGSQSASFTG
-1046 FDPITFP
+1046 FDLITFP

-1153 HPYATIT
+1153 HPHATIT
-1160 RAETATIFFRLLTEK
+1160 RAETATVFFRLLTEK

-1209 TGYPDGTFRPD
+1209 TGYPDGTFQPD
-1220 APVTRAEFATIAARF
+1220 APVTRAEFAAIAARF

-1350 PDWKALER
+1350 SDWKALER

>member
-1 MKKRLIALL
+1 MHI
-10 LAFVMVLGLTA
+10 
-21 TVFAEGGISIA
+21 
-32 SIQPEAPTHTY
+32 PTPT
-43 IFQAG
+43 FSRQG
-48 GVEIGRQIIKHN
+48 GVEIGKQIIKHN

-82 AVSFDMPVSVTQ
+82 AVSFGTPVSVTQ
-94 NQTIPVQAIFE
+94 TQTITVQAIFE
-105 TVYTVYFK
+105 TVYTVYFCYK
-113 HDGRTVATKELTD
+113 DRTVATKELMD
-126 TQPSV
+126 TQLFV

-150 FGETRYERV
+150 IGGTRYETV
-159 SMADFPPGSDTL
+159 SKADFLAGDTL
-171 TLTAKVEKGHW
+171 TLTARVEKGHW

-187 AGGSYVAPQFVTGN
+187 DGGSYVAPQFVTGN
-201 TIQPADPAR
+201 TSQPADPAR
-210 PGFSFEGWYEKS
+210 PGFLFKGWYEQS
-222 GNRFTFGSPLTSN
+222 GNQFTFGNQLTSN
-235 ITLTAHWRSNTSTK
+235 ITLTAHWESNTSTK

-255 QEKAD
+255 QENAD
-260 ESGWSLHETE
+260 NNEYALRESEEKSGA
-270 TKTGGTDAQTA
+270 TGAPTTA
-281 AASKSYPGFTA
+281 AAKSYEGFTA
-292 QTIMQQT
+292 QTITQQT
-299 IQGDASTIVNVYYE
+299 INGDGSTIVNVYYK
-313 RNEYAVKFYTLNGST
+313 RNVYAVKFFTIKYEGGLLSGKYVKDKEIDS
-328 EYTQFQI
+328 I
-335 RAKYGA
+335 RITAKYGA
-341 NIRDLWPTHN
+341 NISGQWPGGIWTT
-351 NSSTWAVNLNA
+351 SPGGSTFQA
-362 SGGKYQ
+362 SIG
-368 SNIDT
+368 T
-373 MPLGGKNFYGP
+373 MPLGGDEFFKTDQGSAKADYYLQSLAGNYVLHHTDTGGP
-384 VTGNGS
+384 SSSIVT
-390 ETAYYYTEAL
+390 
-400 PGETGTV
+400 
-407 SYKGKQYKLDHS
+407 D
-419 DTALG
+419 
-424 TGYSITEEDKYPITG
+424 EDRYPITG
-439 FTFLEF
+439 FTCNT
-445 DAKWNGGIFPPRYA
+445 AKSAKNGA
-459 YNGAKFYYTRNS
+459 WYNGAEFYYDRIS
-471 YDVVFISGSV
+471 YQIVFMNHGSK
-481 TEKTQSMKYRQP
+481 EKELFRKYEQSIADAGY
-493 LDDVSHTPKP
+493 TPTAP
-503 PIGKEEYTFAGWYD
+503 ANMQDYTFGGWFD
-517 NELYTGSEY
+517 NEKCEGSAYVFTG
-526 VLEGKTMPA
+526 KKMPA
-535 HHLTLYAKWVPK
+535 HNLTLYAKWVPK
-547 TYTVTVYDVDRTKIL
+547 TYTVTVYDVDRTTVL

-570 GTIPENKMPKV
+570 ETIPESQMPEV

-601 HFDTEI
+601 HFDTRI

-615 KTGNAEQFM
+615 KTGNAEQFA
-624 VTYALGGGS
+624 VTYDLGDGS
-633 GNAPFDSNKYARGA
+633 GNAPVDSNKYARGA
-647 QAVVLPATGVTPPTG
+647 QAVVLPATGVTPPEG
-662 KVFLYWSAGDST
+662 KVFLYWSAAGDST
-674 RCYPGGKLTVTG
+674 CCYPGGKLTVTG

-704 YHSNFAPD
+704 YHSNFATD
-712 EPYTTADMPN
+712 KTDMTAAMPN
-722 NSTITL
+722 NSKITL
-728 PGYTDLDLPE
+728 PGYTDLGLPE

-752 GLGKTYMPDDKV
+752 GLGTTFKSGSKV

-770 PGNDLY
+770 PGNHLY

-791 YASGGEAKPDHTEV
+791 YASGGAAEQDHTEE
-805 LGFGAPYSVIS
+805 LGFGAPYSVPS

-830 GTMPAAPVTV
+830 GTMPAEPVTV

-863 AYPAVPDEKDNLR
+863 AYPDVPNEKDNLR

-904 ADDLTVVKIF
+904 ANGSTVVEIF

-948 APTKTGYTFTG
+948 DPTKTGYTFTG
-959 WSPAVPDT
+959 WSPAVPAT
-967 MPAEARTVYAQWR
+967 MPPEARTVYAQWR
-980 KNTPDT
+980 KTTPDT

-1031 TVILSGGSQSASFTD
+1031 TVRLSGGSQSASFTG
-1046 FDPITFP
+1046 FDLITFP

-1153 HPYATIT
+1153 HPHATIT
-1160 RAETATIFFRLLTEK
+1160 RAETATVFFRLLTEK

-1209 TGYPDGTFRPD
+1209 TGYPDGTFQPD
-1220 APVTRAEFATIAARF
+1220 APVTRAEFAAIAARF

-1309 IFNDNLDTAK
+1309 IFNDNLVTAK

>member
-10 LAFVMVLGLTA
+10 LAFVLVLGLTA

-32 SIQPEAPTHTY
+32 SIQPEAHTHTY

-82 AVSFDMPVSVTQ
+82 AVSFGMPVSVTQ
-94 NQTIPVQAIFE
+94 TQTITVQAIFE

-150 FGETRYERV
+150 IGGTRYETV
-159 SMADFPPGSDTL
+159 SKADFPAGSDTL
-171 TLTAKVEKGHW
+171 TLTAKVDKGHW

-187 AGGSYVAPQFVTGN
+187 NGGSYVAPQFVTGN
-201 TIQPADPAR
+201 TIPPADPAR
-210 PGFSFEGWYEKS
+210 PGFLFEGWYEES
-222 GNRFTFGSPLTSN
+222 GKQFTFGSPLTSN
-235 ITLTAHWRSNTSTK
+235 ITLIAHWTSNTSTK

-255 QEKAD
+255 QENAD
-260 ESGWSLHETE
+260 NNEYALRESEEKSGA
-270 TKTGGTDAQTA
+270 TGAPTTA
-281 AASKSYPGFTA
+281 AAKSYEGFTA
-292 QTIMQQT
+292 QTITQQT
-299 IQGDASTIVNVYYE
+299 INGDGSTIVNVYYK
-313 RNEYAVKFYTLNGST
+313 RNVYDVKFYENKGWWIFDDWKEKTGYRIT
-328 EYTQFQI
+328 
-335 RAKYGA
+335 AKHGA
-341 NIRDLWPTHN
+341 NISKKWPGGNWAT
-351 NSSTWAVNLNA
+351 SPGGSTFQA
-362 SGGKYQ
+362 
-368 SNIDT
+368 NIDT
-373 MPLGGKNFYGP
+373 MPLNGAKFYETSQGKAKADYYLQSLAGAYVWDHTDTGVSSGSK
-384 VTGNGS
+384 VTN
-390 ETAYYYTEAL
+390 
-400 PGETGTV
+400 
-407 SYKGKQYKLDHS
+407 
-419 DTALG
+419 
-424 TGYSITEEDKYPITG
+424 EDRYPITG
-439 FTFLEF
+439 FTCNTEKS
-445 DAKWNGGIFPPRYA
+445 AKNGDS
-459 YNGAKFYYTRNS
+459 YNGAKFYYDRNI
-471 YDVVFISGSV
+471 YQIVFMNHGSK
-481 TEKTQSMKYRQP
+481 EKELFKKYEQSIADAGY
-493 LDDVSHTPKP
+493 TPTAP
-503 PIGKEEYTFAGWYD
+503 ANMQDYTFGGWFD
-517 NELYTGSEY
+517 NQKCEGSAY
-526 VLEGKTMPA
+526 VFTGKTMPA

-547 TYTVTVYDVDRTKIL
+547 TYTVTVYDVDRTTVI

-570 GTIPENKMPKV
+570 GTIPENQMPEV

-601 HFDTEI
+601 HFDTRI

-633 GNAPFDSNKYARGA
+633 GNAPVDSNKYARGA
-647 QAVVLPATGVTPPTG
+647 QAVVLPAAGVTPPEG
-662 KVFLYWSAGDST
+662 KVFLYWSAAGDST

-686 KMTLT
+686 NMTLT
-691 AVYGQKTEAVTVT
+691 AVYGQTTEAVRVT

-712 EPYTTADMPN
+712 KTYTTADMPN
-722 NSTITL
+722 NSTIPL
-728 PGYTDLDLPE
+728 PGYTGLGLPE
-738 NPGYTFAGWNTQAD
+738 NPGYTFAGWNTQAN
-752 GLGKTYMPDDKV
+752 GSGTTYQPGGKV
-764 LVDTMA
+764 LVDTMG
-770 PGNDLY
+770 PGNHLY
-776 AIWAKGSYLLTIHYV
+776 AIWEKG
-791 YASGGEAKPDHTEV
+791 
-805 LGFGAPYSVIS
+805 
-816 PSIPG
+816 
-821 YTADKPVVT
+821 
-830 GTMPAAPVTV
+830 
-840 TVTYTASTGT
+840 TGT

-863 AYPAVPDEKDNLR
+863 AYPYVPDEKDNLR

-893 TPIEFEQKRIK
+893 TPMGFAQEMIK
-904 ADDLTVVKIF
+904 ADGSTVVKIF

-948 APTKTGYTFTG
+948 DPTKTGYTFTG

-1031 TVILSGGSQSASFTD
+1031 TVRLSGGSQSASFTG

-1110 PIVFSNTYGSYTP
+1110 PIVFSNTYGGYTP

-1153 HPYATIT
+1153 HPHATIT

-1209 TGYPDGTFRPD
+1209 TGYPDGTFQPD
-1220 APVTRAEFATIAARF
+1220 APVTRAEFAAIAARF

>member
-1 MKKRLIALL
+1 MNHGSKEKELVRKY
-10 LAFVMVLGLTA
+10 
-21 TVFAEGGISIA
+21 EQSIA
-32 SIQPEAPTHTY
+32 DAGYTPT
-43 IFQAG
+43 
-48 GVEIGRQIIKHN
+48 
-60 ESLKDPGVPS
+60 
-70 APAGQ
+70 APANMQ
-75 RFVRWDP
+75 D
-82 AVSFDMPVSVTQ
+82 
-94 NQTIPVQAIFE
+94 
-105 TVYTVYFK
+105 Y
-113 HDGRTVATKELTD
+113 
-126 TQPSV
+126 
-131 STGDVLVPVGAD
+131 
-143 EKLTGWY
+143 
-150 FGETRYERV
+150 
-159 SMADFPPGSDTL
+159 
-171 TLTAKVEKGHW
+171 
-182 IHFNS
+182 
-187 AGGSYVAPQFVTGN
+187 
-201 TIQPADPAR
+201 
-210 PGFSFEGWYEKS
+210 
-222 GNRFTFGSPLTSN
+222 TFG
-235 ITLTAHWRSNTSTK
+235 
-249 YTVIHW
+249 
-255 QEKAD
+255 
-260 ESGWSLHETE
+260 GW
-270 TKTGGTDAQTA
+270 
-281 AASKSYPGFTA
+281 F
-292 QTIMQQT
+292 
-299 IQGDASTIVNVYYE
+299 
-313 RNEYAVKFYTLNGST
+313 
-328 EYTQFQI
+328 
-335 RAKYGA
+335 
-341 NIRDLWPTHN
+341 
-351 NSSTWAVNLNA
+351 
-362 SGGKYQ
+362 
-368 SNIDT
+368 
-373 MPLGGKNFYGP
+373 
-384 VTGNGS
+384 
-390 ETAYYYTEAL
+390 
-400 PGETGTV
+400 
-407 SYKGKQYKLDHS
+407 
-419 DTALG
+419 
-424 TGYSITEEDKYPITG
+424 
-439 FTFLEF
+439 
-445 DAKWNGGIFPPRYA
+445 
-459 YNGAKFYYTRNS
+459 
-471 YDVVFISGSV
+471 
-481 TEKTQSMKYRQP
+481 
-493 LDDVSHTPKP
+493 
-503 PIGKEEYTFAGWYD
+503 D
-517 NELYTGSEY
+517 NEKCEGSAYVFTG
-526 VLEGKTMPA
+526 KKMPA

-547 TYTVTVYDVDRTKIL
+547 TYSVTVYAVDQTTVL
-562 KTFDVPMG
+562 ETFTDVPMG
-570 GTIPENKMPKV
+570 GTILESQMPEV

-601 HFDTEI
+601 HFNTRI

-633 GNAPFDSNKYARGA
+633 GNAPVDSNKYARGA

-662 KVFLYWSAGDST
+662 KVFLYWSAAGDST

-686 KMTLT
+686 YMTLT

-712 EPYTTADMPN
+712 KTYTTADMPN
-722 NSTITL
+722 NSTIPL
-728 PGYTDLDLPE
+728 PGYTDLGLPE

-752 GLGKTYMPDDKV
+752 GLGTTFKPGSKV

-770 PGNDLY
+770 PGNHLY
-776 AIWAKGSYLLTIHYV
+776 AIWVKG
-791 YASGGEAKPDHTEV
+791 
-805 LGFGAPYSVIS
+805 
-816 PSIPG
+816 
-821 YTADKPVVT
+821 
-830 GTMPAAPVTV
+830 
-840 TVTYTASTGT
+840 TGT

-863 AYPAVPDEKDNLR
+863 AYLAVPDEKDNLR

-893 TPIEFEQKRIK
+893 TPRDFAQERIK
-904 ADDLTVVKIF
+904 ADGSTVVKIF

-940 GAAVTAIA
+940 RAAVTAIA

-959 WSPAVPDT
+959 WSPAVPAT
-967 MPAEARTVYAQWR
+967 MPAEALTVYAQWR
-980 KNTPDT
+980 KTTPDT

-1031 TVILSGGSQSASFTD
+1031 TVRLSGGSQSASFTG
-1046 FDPITFP
+1046 FDLITFP

-1058 TFTVGEVDRNTRYMS
+1058 TFTVGEVDRSTRYMS

-1153 HPYATIT
+1153 HPHATIT

-1209 TGYPDGTFRPD
+1209 TGYPDGTFQPD
-1220 APVTRAEFATIAARF
+1220 APVTRAEFAAIAARF

>member
-1 MKKRLIALL
+1 
-10 LAFVMVLGLTA
+10 
-21 TVFAEGGISIA
+21 
-32 SIQPEAPTHTY
+32 
-43 IFQAG
+43 
-48 GVEIGRQIIKHN
+48 
-60 ESLKDPGVPS
+60 
-70 APAGQ
+70 
-75 RFVRWDP
+75 
-82 AVSFDMPVSVTQ
+82 MPVSVTQ
-94 NQTIPVQAIFE
+94 TQTITVQAIFE

-113 HDGRTVATKELTD
+113 HEGRTVATKELTD

-150 FGETRYERV
+150 IDKTRYEIV
-159 SMADFPPGSDTL
+159 STADFPAGSDTL
-171 TLTAKVEKGHW
+171 TLTARVEKGHW

-187 AGGSYVAPQFVTGN
+187 DGGSYVAPQFVTGN

-210 PGFSFEGWYEKS
+210 PGFSFEGWYEES

-235 ITLTAHWRSNTSTK
+235 ITLTAHWKSNTSTK

-270 TKTGGTDAQTA
+270 TTNGGTGAQTA
-281 AASKSYPGFTA
+281 AAAKSYDGFTA
-292 QTIMQQT
+292 QTITQQT
-299 IQGDASTIVNVYYE
+299 INGDGSTIVNVYYK
-313 RNEYAVKFYTLNGST
+313 RNVYAVKFFTIKYEGGLLSGKYVKDKEIDS
-328 EYTQFQI
+328 I
-335 RAKYGA
+335 RITAKYGA
-341 NIRDLWPTHN
+341 NISNMWPGGIWTT
-351 NSSTWAVNLNA
+351 SPGGSTFQA
-362 SGGKYQ
+362 SIG
-368 SNIDT
+368 T
-373 MPLGGKNFYGP
+373 MPLGGDEFFK
-384 VTGNGS
+384 TSQGS
-390 ETAYYYTEAL
+390 AEAYYYLESLAGDYVWDHTD
-400 PGETGTV
+400 TGGASSSTV
-407 SYKGKQYKLDHS
+407 
-419 DTALG
+419 TN
-424 TGYSITEEDKYPITG
+424 EDRYPITG
-439 FTFLEF
+439 FTCNT
-445 DAKWNGGIFPPRYA
+445 AKSAKNGA
-459 YNGAKFYYTRNS
+459 WYNGAKFYYDRNS
-471 YDVVFISGSV
+471 YQIVFMNHGSK
-481 TEKTQSMKYRQP
+481 EKELVKKYEQSIADAGY
-493 LDDVSHTPKP
+493 TPTAP
-503 PIGKEEYTFAGWYD
+503 ANMQDYTFGGWFD
-517 NELYTGSEY
+517 NQKCEGSAYVFTG
-526 VLEGKTMPA
+526 KKMPA

-547 TYTVTVYDVDRTKIL
+547 TYTVTVYDVDRTTDIE
-562 KTFDVPMG
+562 TFTDVPMG
-570 GTIPENKMPKV
+570 GTILESQMPEGKV
-581 TLGTGDSFLGWMDM
+581 TLGTGDTFLGWMDM

-601 HFDTEI
+601 HFDTRI

-615 KTGNAEQFM
+615 KTGNAKQFM
-624 VTYALGGGS
+624 VTYVLGGGS
-633 GNAPFDSNKYARGA
+633 GNAPVDSNKYARGA
-647 QAVVLPATGVTPPTG
+647 QAVVLPATGVTPPEG
-662 KVFLYWSAGDST
+662 KVFLYWSAAGDST

-686 KMTLT
+686 DMTLT
-691 AVYGQKTEAVTVT
+691 AVYGQTTEAVRVT

-712 EPYTTADMPN
+712 KTYTTADMPN

-728 PGYTDLDLPE
+728 PGYTGLGLPE
-738 NPGYTFAGWNTQAD
+738 NQGYTFAGWNTQAN
-752 GLGKTYMPDDKV
+752 GSGTTYQPGGKV
-764 LVDTMA
+764 LVDTMD
-770 PGNDLY
+770 PGNHLY
-776 AIWAKGSYLLTIHYV
+776 AIWEKGSYLLTIHYV

-805 LGFGAPYSVIS
+805 LDFGAPYSVPS

-863 AYPAVPDEKDNLR
+863 AYPDVPKEKDNLW

-927 LSAGVYASQTYKY
+927 LSAEVYASQTYKY

-948 APTKTGYTFTG
+948 PPTKTGYIFTG
-959 WSPAVPDT
+959 WSPTVPAT

-980 KNTPDT
+980 KTTPDT

-998 LAAKSLTVYSGSAPW
+998 LAAKSLTVYSGSAPR

-1031 TVILSGGSQSASFTD
+1031 TVRLSGGSQSASFTD
-1046 FDPITFP
+1046 FDLITFP

-1153 HPYATIT
+1153 HPHATIT

-1209 TGYPDGTFRPD
+1209 TGYPDGTFQPD
-1220 APVTRAEFATIAARF
+1220 APVTRAEFAAIAARF

-1301 DDLLRSMN
+1301 DDLLRSMT

>member
-1 MKKRLIALL
+1 
-10 LAFVMVLGLTA
+10 
-21 TVFAEGGISIA
+21 
-32 SIQPEAPTHTY
+32 
-43 IFQAG
+43 
-48 GVEIGRQIIKHN
+48 
-60 ESLKDPGVPS
+60 
-70 APAGQ
+70 
-75 RFVRWDP
+75 
-82 AVSFDMPVSVTQ
+82 MPVSVTQ
-94 NQTIPVQAIFE
+94 TQTITVQAIFE

-113 HDGRTVATKELTD
+113 HEGRTVATKELTD
-126 TQPSV
+126 TQSFV

-143 EKLTGWY
+143 AKLTGWY
-150 FGETRYERV
+150 IGETPYETV
-159 SMADFPPGSDTL
+159 STADFPAGSDTL
-171 TLTAKVEKGHW
+171 TLTAKVDKGHW

-210 PGFSFEGWYEKS
+210 PGFSFEGWYEES
-222 GNRFTFGSPLTSN
+222 GNRFTFGNQLTSN
-235 ITLTAHWRSNTSTK
+235 ITLTAHWESNTSTK

-270 TKTGGTDAQTA
+270 TKPGGTGAQTA
-281 AASKSYPGFTA
+281 AAAKSYDGFTA
-292 QTIMQQT
+292 QTITQQT
-299 IQGDASTIVNVYYE
+299 INGDGSTIVNVYYK
-313 RNEYAVKFYTLNGST
+313 RNVYAVKFFTIKYEGGLLSGKYVKDKEIDS
-328 EYTQFQI
+328 I
-335 RAKYGA
+335 RITAKYGA
-341 NIRDLWPTHN
+341 NISNMWPGGIWTT
-351 NSSTWAVNLNA
+351 SPGGSTFQA
-362 SGGKYQ
+362 SIG
-368 SNIDT
+368 T
-373 MPLGGKNFYGP
+373 MPLGGDEFFKTSQGNAKADYYLQSLAGNYVLHHTDTGGASSST
-384 VTGNGS
+384 VTN
-390 ETAYYYTEAL
+390 
-400 PGETGTV
+400 
-407 SYKGKQYKLDHS
+407 
-419 DTALG
+419 
-424 TGYSITEEDKYPITG
+424 EDRYPITG
-439 FTFLEF
+439 FTCNT
-445 DAKWNGGIFPPRYA
+445 AKSAKNGA
-459 YNGAKFYYTRNS
+459 WYNGAKFYYDRNS
-471 YDVVFISGSV
+471 YQIVFMNHGSK
-481 TEKTQSMKYRQP
+481 EKELVKKYEQSIADAGY
-493 LDDVSHTPKP
+493 TPTAP
-503 PIGKEEYTFAGWYD
+503 ANMQDYTFGGWFD
-517 NELYTGSEY
+517 NEKCEGSAYVFTG
-526 VLEGKTMPA
+526 KKMPA
-535 HHLTLYAKWVPK
+535 HNLTLYAKWVPK
-547 TYTVTVYDVDRTKIL
+547 TYTVTVYDVDRTTDIE
-562 KTFDVPMG
+562 TFTDVPMG
-570 GTIPENKMPKV
+570 GTILESQMPEGKV
-581 TLGTGDSFLGWMDM
+581 TLGAGDTFLGWMDM

-601 HFDTEI
+601 HFDTRI
-607 HRDYKLYA
+607 HRDYQLYA
-615 KTGNAEQFM
+615 KTGNEKQFA
-624 VTYALGGGS
+624 VTYALGDGS
-633 GNAPFDSNKYARGA
+633 GNAPVDSNKYARGA
-647 QAVVLPATGVTPPTG
+647 QAVVLPATGVTPPEG
-662 KVFLYWSAGDST
+662 KVFLYWSAAGDST

-686 KMTLT
+686 NMTLT
-691 AVYGQKTEAVTVT
+691 AVYGQTTEAVRVT
-704 YHSNFAPD
+704 YHSNFATD
-712 EPYTTADMPN
+712 KTDMTAAMPN

-728 PGYTDLDLPE
+728 PGYTDLGLPE
-738 NPGYTFAGWNTQAD
+738 NQGYTFAGWNTQAN
-752 GLGKTYMPDDKV
+752 GSGMTFRTGEKV
-764 LVDTMA
+764 LVDTME
-770 PGNDLY
+770 PGNHLY
-776 AIWAKGSYLLTIHYV
+776 AIWEKGSYPLTIHYV
-791 YASGGEAKPDHTEV
+791 YASGGAAKPDYTEV
-805 LGFGAPYSVIS
+805 LDFGAPYSVPS

-830 GTMPAAPVTV
+830 GTMPAEPVTV

-863 AYPAVPDEKDNLR
+863 AYPYVPNEKDNLR

-904 ADDLTVVKIF
+904 ADGSTVVEIF

-948 APTKTGYTFTG
+948 DPTKTGYTFTG
-959 WSPAVPDT
+959 WSPAVPAT
-967 MPAEARTVYAQWR
+967 MPPEARTVYAQWR
-980 KNTPDT
+980 KTTPDT

-1031 TVILSGGSQSASFTD
+1031 TVRLSGGSQSDSFTD

-1153 HPYATIT
+1153 HPHATIT
-1160 RAETATIFFRLLTEK
+1160 RAETATVFFRLLTEK

-1209 TGYPDGTFRPD
+1209 TGYPDGTFQPD
-1220 APVTRAEFATIAARF
+1220 APVTRAEFAAIAARF

-1243 ASFRDIYGHWAERYI
+1243 ASFRDIYGHWAGRYI

>member
-48 GVEIGRQIIKHN
+48 GVEIGKQIIKHN

-82 AVSFDMPVSVTQ
+82 AVSFGTPVSVTQ
-94 NQTIPVQAIFE
+94 TQTIPVQAIFE

-113 HDGRTVATKELTD
+113 HEGRTVATKELTD
-126 TQPSV
+126 TQPFV

-150 FGETRYERV
+150 IGETPYETV
-159 SMADFPPGSDTL
+159 SKANFPAGSDTL
-171 TLTAKVEKGHW
+171 TLTARVEKGHW

-187 AGGSYVAPQFVTGN
+187 DGGSYVAPQFVTGN
-201 TIQPADPAR
+201 TSQPDDPAR
-210 PGFSFEGWYEKS
+210 PGFSFEGWYEES
-222 GNRFTFGSPLTSN
+222 GNRFTFGSQLTSN
-235 ITLTAHWRSNTSTK
+235 ITLTARWESNTSTK

-270 TKTGGTDAQTA
+270 TKTGGTGAQTA
-281 AASKSYPGFTA
+281 ATSKSYPGFTA
-292 QTIMQQT
+292 QTITQQT
-299 IQGDASTIVNVYYE
+299 INGDGSTIVNVYYK
-313 RNEYAVKFYTLNGST
+313 RNVYDVKFYENKGWWIFDDWKENTDYRIT
-328 EYTQFQI
+328 
-335 RAKYGA
+335 AKHGA
-341 NIRDLWPTHN
+341 NISKKWPGGIWTT
-351 NSSTWAVNLNA
+351 SPGGSTFQA
-362 SGGKYQ
+362 
-368 SNIDT
+368 NIDT
-373 MPLGGKNFYGP
+373 MPLNGAKFYKTSQGDAK
-384 VTGNGS
+384 
-390 ETAYYYTEAL
+390 AYYYLQSLAGAYVWDHTD
-400 PGETGTV
+400 TGGSSRSKVTN
-407 SYKGKQYKLDHS
+407 
-419 DTALG
+419 
-424 TGYSITEEDKYPITG
+424 EDRYPITG
-439 FTFLEF
+439 FTCNT
-445 DAKWNGGIFPPRYA
+445 AKSAKNGDR
-459 YNGAKFYYTRNS
+459 YNGAKFYYDRDN
-471 YDVVFISGSV
+471 YKIVFMNHGSKERELV
-481 TEKTQSMKYRQP
+481 RKYEQSIADADY
-493 LDDVSHTPKP
+493 TPTAP
-503 PIGKEEYTFAGWYD
+503 ANMQDYTFGGWFD
-517 NELYTGSEY
+517 NEKCEGSAY
-526 VLEGKTMPA
+526 VFTGKTMPA
-535 HHLTLYAKWVPK
+535 HNLTLYAKWVPK
-547 TYTVTVYDVDRTKIL
+547 TYSVTVYDVDRTKIL

-570 GTIPENKMPKV
+570 GTIPENQMPEV
-581 TLGTGDSFLGWMDM
+581 TLGTGDTFLGWMDM

-601 HFDTEI
+601 HFDTKI

-615 KTGNAEQFM
+615 KTGNAEQFT
-624 VTYALGGGS
+624 VTYVRGGGS
-633 GNAPFDSNKYARGA
+633 GNAPVDSNKYARGA

-662 KVFLYWSAGDST
+662 KVFLYWSAAGDST

-686 KMTLT
+686 YMTLT

-704 YHSNFAPD
+704 YHSNFATD
-712 EPYTTADMPN
+712 EPYTTAEMPN
-722 NSTITL
+722 NSTIKL
-728 PGYTDLDLPE
+728 PGYTDLGLPE
-738 NPGYTFAGWNTQAD
+738 NQGYTFAGWNTQAD
-752 GLGKTYMPDDKV
+752 GSGTTYMPGNKV

-770 PGNDLY
+770 PGNHLY
-776 AIWAKGSYLLTIHYV
+776 AIWVKG
-791 YASGGEAKPDHTEV
+791 
-805 LGFGAPYSVIS
+805 
-816 PSIPG
+816 
-821 YTADKPVVT
+821 
-830 GTMPAAPVTV
+830 
-840 TVTYTASTGT
+840 TGT

-863 AYPAVPDEKDNLR
+863 AYPDVPKEKDNLR

-904 ADDLTVVKIF
+904 ADGSTVVEIF

-959 WSPAVPDT
+959 WSPTVPAT

-980 KNTPDT
+980 KTTPDT

-998 LAAKSLTVYSGSAPW
+998 LAAKALTVYSGSAPW

-1031 TVILSGGSQSASFTD
+1031 TVRLSGGSQSASFTG

-1153 HPYATIT
+1153 HPHATIT
-1160 RAETATIFFRLLTEK
+1160 RAETATVFFRLLTEK
-1175 TRKDNLTKYH
+1175 MRKDNLTKYH

-1209 TGYPDGTFRPD
+1209 TGYPDGTFQPD
-1220 APVTRAEFATIAARF
+1220 APVTRAEFAAIAARF

>member
-1 MKKRLIALL
+1 
-10 LAFVMVLGLTA
+10 
-21 TVFAEGGISIA
+21 
-32 SIQPEAPTHTY
+32 
-43 IFQAG
+43 
-48 GVEIGRQIIKHN
+48 
-60 ESLKDPGVPS
+60 
-70 APAGQ
+70 
-75 RFVRWDP
+75 
-82 AVSFDMPVSVTQ
+82 MPVSVTQ
-94 NQTIPVQAIFE
+94 TQTITVQAIFE
-105 TVYTVYFK
+105 TVYTVYFCYK
-113 HDGRTVATKELTD
+113 DRTVATKELTD

-131 STGDVLVPVGAD
+131 STGDVLIPVGAD

-150 FGETRYERV
+150 IGGTRYETV
-159 SMADFPPGSDTL
+159 STADFPAGSDTL
-171 TLTAKVEKGHW
+171 TLTAKVDKGHW

-201 TIQPADPAR
+201 TIPPANPAR
-210 PGFSFEGWYEKS
+210 PGFSFEGWYEES
-222 GNRFTFGSPLTSN
+222 GKQFTFGSQLTSN
-235 ITLTAHWRSNTSTK
+235 ITLIAHWKSNTSTK

-292 QTIMQQT
+292 QTITQQT
-299 IQGDASTIVNVYYE
+299 INGDGSTIVNVYYK
-313 RNEYAVKFYTLNGST
+313 RNVYDVKFFTIKYAWLSGKYVKDKEIYCIT
-328 EYTQFQI
+328 
-335 RAKYGA
+335 AKYGA
-341 NIRDLWPTHN
+341 NISEKWPGGIWTT
-351 NSSTWAVNLNA
+351 SPGGSTFQA
-362 SGGKYQ
+362 SIG
-368 SNIDT
+368 T
-373 MPLGGKNFYGP
+373 MPLGGDEFFK
-384 VTGNGS
+384 TDQGNAK
-390 ETAYYYTEAL
+390 AYYYLESLAGDYVLHHTD
-400 PGETGTV
+400 TGGASSSTV
-407 SYKGKQYKLDHS
+407 TD
-419 DTALG
+419 
-424 TGYSITEEDKYPITG
+424 EDRYPITG
-439 FTFLEF
+439 FTCNT
-445 DAKWNGGIFPPRYA
+445 AKSAKNGA
-459 YNGAKFYYTRNS
+459 WYNGAKFYYDRNS
-471 YDVVFISGSV
+471 YQIVFMNHGSK
-481 TEKTQSMKYRQP
+481 EKELVKKYEQSIADAGY
-493 LDDVSHTPKP
+493 TPTAP
-503 PIGKEEYTFAGWYD
+503 ANMQDYTFGGWFD
-517 NELYTGSEY
+517 NQKCEGSAYVFTG
-526 VLEGKTMPA
+526 KKMPA

-547 TYTVTVYDVDRTKIL
+547 TYSVTVYDVDRTKVIE
-562 KTFDVPMG
+562 TFTDVPMG
-570 GTIPENKMPKV
+570 GTILESQMPEDKV
-581 TLGTGDSFLGWMDM
+581 TLGTGDTFLGWMDM

-615 KTGNAEQFM
+615 KTGNAEQFA
-624 VTYALGGGS
+624 VTYARGGGS
-633 GNAPFDSNKYARGA
+633 GNAPVDSNKYARGA
-647 QAVVLPATGVTPPTG
+647 QAVVLPATGVTPPEG
-662 KVFLYWSAGDST
+662 KVFLYWSAAGDST

-686 KMTLT
+686 NMTLT

-704 YHSNFAPD
+704 YHSNFATD
-712 EPYTTADMPN
+712 KTDMTAAMPN

-728 PGYTDLDLPE
+728 PGYTGLDLPE

-752 GLGKTYMPDDKV
+752 GLGKTYQPGGKV
-764 LVDTMA
+764 LVDTMD
-770 PGNDLY
+770 PGNHLY
-776 AIWAKGSYLLTIHYV
+776 AIWVKG
-791 YASGGEAKPDHTEV
+791 
-805 LGFGAPYSVIS
+805 
-816 PSIPG
+816 
-821 YTADKPVVT
+821 
-830 GTMPAAPVTV
+830 
-840 TVTYTASTGT
+840 TGT

-863 AYPAVPDEKDNLR
+863 AYLAVPDEKDNLR

-893 TPIEFEQKRIK
+893 KPSEFAQEKIK
-904 ADDLTVVKIF
+904 ADGSTVVKIF

-948 APTKTGYTFTG
+948 DPTKTGYTFTG
-959 WSPAVPDT
+959 WSPTVPAT
-967 MPAEARTVYAQWR
+967 MPPGALTVYAQWR
-980 KNTPDT
+980 KTTPDT

-1031 TVILSGGSQSASFTD
+1031 TVRLSGGSQSASFTG
-1046 FDPITFP
+1046 FDLITFP

-1153 HPYATIT
+1153 HPHATIT

-1209 TGYPDGTFRPD
+1209 TGYPDGTFQPD
-1220 APVTRAEFATIAARF
+1220 APVTRAEFAAIAARF

>member
-48 GVEIGRQIIKHN
+48 GVEIGKQIIKHN
-60 ESLKDPGVPS
+60 ELLKDPGVPS

-82 AVSFDMPVSVTQ
+82 AVSFSMPVSVTQ
-94 NQTIPVQAIFE
+94 TQTITVQAIFE
-105 TVYTVYFK
+105 TVYTVYFCYK
-113 HDGRTVATKELTD
+113 GRTVATKELTD

-150 FGETRYERV
+150 IGETPYETV
-159 SMADFPPGSDTL
+159 STANFPAGSDTL
-171 TLTAKVEKGHW
+171 TLTAKVDKGHW

-201 TIQPADPAR
+201 TIPPADPAR
-210 PGFSFEGWYEKS
+210 PGFSFEGWYEES
-222 GNRFTFGSPLTSN
+222 GKQFTFGSPLTSN
-235 ITLTAHWRSNTSTK
+235 ITLTASWKSNTSTK

-281 AASKSYPGFTA
+281 AAAKSYDGFTA
-292 QTIMQQT
+292 QTITQQT
-299 IQGDASTIVNVYYE
+299 INGDGSTIVNVYYK
-313 RNEYAVKFYTLNGST
+313 RNVYEVKFYENKGWWIFDDWKENTDYRIT
-328 EYTQFQI
+328 
-335 RAKYGA
+335 AKHGA
-341 NIRDLWPTHN
+341 NISKKWPGGIWTT
-351 NSSTWAVNLNA
+351 SPGGSTFQA
-362 SGGKYQ
+362 
-368 SNIDT
+368 NIDT
-373 MPLGGKNFYGP
+373 MPLNGAKFYKTSQGDAK
-384 VTGNGS
+384 
-390 ETAYYYTEAL
+390 AYYYLQSLA
-400 PGETGTV
+400 GNYV
-407 SYKGKQYKLDHS
+407 LDHT
-419 DTALG
+419 DTG
-424 TGYSITEEDKYPITG
+424 GSSGSKVTNEDRYSITG
-439 FTFLEF
+439 FTCNTAIS
-445 DAKWNGGIFPPRYA
+445 AKNGDR
-459 YNGAKFYYTRNS
+459 YNGAKFYYDRNS
-471 YDVVFISGSV
+471 YQIVFMNHGSK
-481 TEKTQSMKYRQP
+481 EKELVRKYEQSIADAGY
-493 LDDVSHTPKP
+493 TPTAP
-503 PIGKEEYTFAGWYD
+503 ANMQDYTFGGWFD
-517 NELYTGSEY
+517 NQKCEGSAYVFTG
-526 VLEGKTMPA
+526 KKMPA
-535 HHLTLYAKWVPK
+535 HNLTLYAKWVPK
-547 TYTVTVYDVDRTKIL
+547 TYSVTVYDVDRTKIL

-570 GTIPENKMPKV
+570 ETIPENQMPEV
-581 TLGTGDSFLGWMDM
+581 TLGTGDTFLGWMDM

-615 KTGNAEQFM
+615 KTGNEEQFE
-624 VTYALGGGS
+624 VTYVLGGGS
-633 GNAPFDSNKYARGA
+633 GKAPVDSNKYARGA
-647 QAVVLPATGVTPPTG
+647 QAVVLPATGVTPPEG
-662 KVFLYWSAGDST
+662 KVFLYWSAAGDST

-712 EPYTTADMPN
+712 ETYTTADMPN

-728 PGYTDLDLPE
+728 PGYTDLGLPE
-738 NPGYTFAGWNTQAD
+738 NPGYTFAGWNTQAN
-752 GLGKTYMPDDKV
+752 GLGTTYQPDVKV

-770 PGNDLY
+770 PGNHLY
-776 AIWAKGSYLLTIHYV
+776 AIWVKG
-791 YASGGEAKPDHTEV
+791 
-805 LGFGAPYSVIS
+805 
-816 PSIPG
+816 
-821 YTADKPVVT
+821 
-830 GTMPAAPVTV
+830 
-840 TVTYTASTGT
+840 TGT

-863 AYPAVPDEKDNLR
+863 AYLAVPDEKDNLR

-893 TPIEFEQKRIK
+893 TPRDFAQERIK
-904 ADDLTVVKIF
+904 ADGSTVVKIF

-940 GAAVTAIA
+940 RAAVTAIA

-959 WSPAVPDT
+959 WSPAVPAT
-967 MPAEARTVYAQWR
+967 MPAEALTVYAQWR
-980 KNTPDT
+980 KTTPDT

-1031 TVILSGGSQSASFTD
+1031 TVRLSGGSQSASFTG
-1046 FDPITFP
+1046 FDLITFP

-1058 TFTVGEVDRNTRYMS
+1058 TFTVGEVDRSTRYMS

-1153 HPYATIT
+1153 HPHATIT

-1209 TGYPDGTFRPD
+1209 TGYPDGTFQPD
-1220 APVTRAEFATIAARF
+1220 APVTRAEFAAIAARF

>member
-32 SIQPEAPTHTY
+32 SIQPEANTHTY

-48 GVEIGRQIIKHN
+48 GVEIGRQIIKHD

-70 APAGQ
+70 APAGK

-82 AVSFDMPVSVTQ
+82 AVSFGMPVSVTQ
-94 NQTIPVQAIFE
+94 TQTITVQAIFE
-105 TVYTVYFK
+105 TVYTVYFCYK
-113 HDGRTVATKELTD
+113 DRTVATKELTD

-150 FGETRYERV
+150 IGETRYETV
-159 SMADFPPGSDTL
+159 SKADFPAGSDTL
-171 TLTAKVEKGHW
+171 TLTARVDKGYW

-187 AGGSYVAPQFVTGN
+187 DGGSYVAPQFVTGN

-210 PGFSFEGWYEKS
+210 PGFSFEGWYEES

-235 ITLTAHWRSNTSTK
+235 ITLIAHWTSNTSTK

-255 QEKAD
+255 QENAD
-260 ESGWSLHETE
+260 NNEYALRESEEKSGA
-270 TKTGGTDAQTA
+270 TGAPTSA
-281 AASKSYPGFTA
+281 AAKSYQGFTA
-292 QTIMQQT
+292 QTITQQT
-299 IQGDASTIVNVYYE
+299 INGDGSTIVNVYYK
-313 RNEYAVKFYTLNGST
+313 RNVYDVKFYEKKGWLIYNWEENTDYRIT
-328 EYTQFQI
+328 
-335 RAKYGA
+335 AKHGA
-341 NIRDLWPTHN
+341 NISKKWPGGIWTT
-351 NSSTWAVNLNA
+351 SPGGSTFQA
-362 SGGKYQ
+362 
-368 SNIDT
+368 NIDT
-373 MPLGGKNFYGP
+373 MPLNGTKFYKTSQGDAK
-384 VTGNGS
+384 
-390 ETAYYYTEAL
+390 AYYYLESLAGNYVLHHTD
-400 PGETGTV
+400 TGGASSSTV
-407 SYKGKQYKLDHS
+407 TD
-419 DTALG
+419 
-424 TGYSITEEDKYPITG
+424 EDRYPITG
-439 FTFLEF
+439 FTCNT
-445 DAKWNGGIFPPRYA
+445 AKSAKNGA
-459 YNGAKFYYTRNS
+459 WYNGAEFYYDRNS
-471 YDVVFISGSV
+471 YRIVFMNHGSK
-481 TEKTQSMKYRQP
+481 EKELVRKYEQSIADAGY
-493 LDDVSHTPKP
+493 TPTAP
-503 PIGKEEYTFAGWYD
+503 ANMQDYTFGGWFD
-517 NELYTGSEY
+517 NQKCEGSAYVFTG
-526 VLEGKTMPA
+526 KKMPA

-547 TYTVTVYDVDRTKIL
+547 TYSVTVYDVDRTTVL
-562 KTFDVPMG
+562 RTFDVPMG
-570 GTIPENKMPKV
+570 GTIPESQMPEV

-601 HFDTEI
+601 HFNTRI

-633 GNAPFDSNKYARGA
+633 GNAPVDSNKYARGA

-662 KVFLYWSAGDST
+662 KVFLYWSAAGDST

-686 KMTLT
+686 YMTLT

-712 EPYTTADMPN
+712 KTYTTADMPN

-728 PGYTDLDLPE
+728 PGYTDLGLPG

-752 GLGKTYMPDDKV
+752 GSGTTYMPGDKV
-764 LVDTMA
+764 LVDTMS
-770 PGNDLY
+770 PGNHLY
-776 AIWAKGSYLLTIHYV
+776 AIWVKG
-791 YASGGEAKPDHTEV
+791 
-805 LGFGAPYSVIS
+805 
-816 PSIPG
+816 
-821 YTADKPVVT
+821 
-830 GTMPAAPVTV
+830 
-840 TVTYTASTGT
+840 TGT

-863 AYPAVPDEKDNLR
+863 AYPAVPYEKDNLR

-904 ADDLTVVKIF
+904 ADDSTVVKIF

-948 APTKTGYTFTG
+948 DPTKTGYTFTG
-959 WSPAVPDT
+959 WSPTVPAT

-980 KNTPDT
+980 KTTPDT

-1031 TVILSGGSQSASFTD
+1031 TVSLSGGSQSASFTG

-1153 HPYATIT
+1153 HPHATIT
-1160 RAETATIFFRLLTEK
+1160 RAETATVFFRLLTEK
-1175 TRKDNLTKYH
+1175 MRKDNLTKYH

-1209 TGYPDGTFRPD
+1209 TGYPDGTFQPD
-1220 APVTRAEFATIAARF
+1220 APVTRAEFAAIAARF

>member
-82 AVSFDMPVSVTQ
+82 AVSFGMPVSVTQ
-94 NQTIPVQAIFE
+94 TQTITVQAIFE

-113 HDGRTVATKELTD
+113 HEGRTVATKELTD

-150 FGETRYERV
+150 IGEKRYERV
-159 SMADFPPGSDTL
+159 STADFPAGSDTL
-171 TLTAKVEKGHW
+171 TLTAKVDKGHW
-182 IHFNS
+182 IHFDS

-201 TIQPADPAR
+201 TIPPADPAR
-210 PGFSFEGWYEKS
+210 PGFSFEGWYEES
-222 GNRFTFGSPLTSN
+222 ENRFTFGSPLTSN

-270 TKTGGTDAQTA
+270 TKTGGTGAQTA
-281 AASKSYPGFTA
+281 AAAKSYDGFTA
-292 QTIMQQT
+292 QTITQQT
-299 IQGDASTIVNVYYE
+299 INGDGSTIVNVYYK
-313 RNEYAVKFYTLNGST
+313 RNVYAVKFFTIKYEGGLLSGKYVKDKEIDS
-328 EYTQFQI
+328 I
-335 RAKYGA
+335 RITAKYGA
-341 NIRDLWPTHN
+341 NISNMWPGGIWTT
-351 NSSTWAVNLNA
+351 SPGGSTFQA
-362 SGGKYQ
+362 SIG
-368 SNIDT
+368 T
-373 MPLGGKNFYGP
+373 MPLGGDEFFK
-384 VTGNGS
+384 TSQGNA
-390 ETAYYYTEAL
+390 EAYYYLESLAGDYVLHHTD
-400 PGETGTV
+400 TGGASSSTV
-407 SYKGKQYKLDHS
+407 
-419 DTALG
+419 TN
-424 TGYSITEEDKYPITG
+424 EDRYPITG
-439 FTFLEF
+439 FTCNT
-445 DAKWNGGIFPPRYA
+445 AKSAKNGA
-459 YNGAKFYYTRNS
+459 WYNGAKFYYDRNS
-471 YDVVFISGSV
+471 YQIVFMNHGSK
-481 TEKTQSMKYRQP
+481 EKELVRKYEQSIADAGY
-493 LDDVSHTPKP
+493 TPTAP
-503 PIGKEEYTFAGWYD
+503 ANMQDYTFGGWFD
-517 NELYTGSEY
+517 NEKCEGSAYVFTG
-526 VLEGKTMPA
+526 KKMPA

-547 TYTVTVYDVDRTKIL
+547 TYSVTVYDVDRTTVL
-562 KTFDVPMG
+562 RTFDVPMG
-570 GTIPENKMPKV
+570 GTIPESQMPEV

-624 VTYALGGGS
+624 VTYVLGGGS
-633 GNAPFDSNKYARGA
+633 GNPPVDSNKYARGA
-647 QAVVLPATGVTPPTG
+647 QAVVLPATGVTPPEG
-662 KVFLYWSAGDST
+662 KVFLYWSAAGDST

-686 KMTLT
+686 NMTLT
-691 AVYGQKTEAVTVT
+691 AVYGQTTEAVTVT

-712 EPYTTADMPN
+712 KTDTTAEMPN
-722 NSTITL
+722 NSKITL
-728 PGYTDLDLPE
+728 PGYTDRDLPE
-738 NPGYTFAGWNTQAD
+738 NPGYTFAGWNTQAN
-752 GLGKTYMPDDKV
+752 GLGTTYQPDVKV

-770 PGNDLY
+770 PGNHLY
-776 AIWAKGSYLLTIHYV
+776 AIWVKG
-791 YASGGEAKPDHTEV
+791 
-805 LGFGAPYSVIS
+805 
-816 PSIPG
+816 
-821 YTADKPVVT
+821 
-830 GTMPAAPVTV
+830 
-840 TVTYTASTGT
+840 TGT

-863 AYPAVPDEKDNLR
+863 AYLAVPDEKDNLR

-893 TPIEFEQKRIK
+893 TPRDFAQERIK
-904 ADDLTVVKIF
+904 ADGSTVVKIF

-940 GAAVTAIA
+940 RAAVTAIA

-959 WSPAVPDT
+959 WSPAVPAT
-967 MPAEARTVYAQWR
+967 MPAEALTVYAQWR
-980 KNTPDT
+980 KTTPDT

-1031 TVILSGGSQSASFTD
+1031 TVRLSGGSQSASFTG
-1046 FDPITFP
+1046 FDLITFP

-1058 TFTVGEVDRNTRYMS
+1058 TFTVGEVDRSTRYMS

-1153 HPYATIT
+1153 HPHATIT

-1209 TGYPDGTFRPD
+1209 TGYPDGTFQPD
-1220 APVTRAEFATIAARF
+1220 APVTRAEFAAIAARF